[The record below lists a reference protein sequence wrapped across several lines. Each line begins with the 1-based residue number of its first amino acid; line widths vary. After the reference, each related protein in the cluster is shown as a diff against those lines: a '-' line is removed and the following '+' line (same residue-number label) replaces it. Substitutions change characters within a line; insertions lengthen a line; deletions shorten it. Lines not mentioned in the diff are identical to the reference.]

1 MKIGKLNQSLLVAI
15 LALVLVVSSLTAY
28 AVVLFSF
35 RVNGNTKGNT
45 DTIGSS
51 VISAEMTQ
59 TTLDF
64 TTPGEK
70 IDLPLT
76 VKSKAKTNVTYNFGL
91 SVAATDGS
99 SVTSD
104 ELTRLSSA
112 ILVYLD
118 GDFCGTL
125 ASLTANGEAKLGT
138 NYLVGSGTEH
148 TRTHTWQF
156 ELHIATE
163 AALLGKNIDVKIATY
178 VSSVD
183 YTKYMFVSNA
193 DDFVKAAD
201 DTNSGLV
208 DKTQTIVLADDVT
221 LSQAVEFAN
230 PVNIE
235 LNGNT
240 LTLGANITLSG
251 EGMYTLS
258 SCNKLAN
265 SPSIGSGKILLDGE
279 KAALD
284 IADFTSLDGTNIG
297 AQYSA
302 NTQAVKY
309 SAELVYNLLQTR
321 MPTNLADGVQ
331 SGAAIDPFGALG
343 FYKNAANVAVVDYCT
358 YADGVITA
366 SQVTATSQTSVTVTV
381 GGQSFTCGLRVVGGD
396 NAKTLQSLLANEL
409 KHIPNSTIID
419 AVTYDVF
426 LPKYIEGKNVRI
438 EWASS
443 DPDSIS
449 ADGKLADVLKENTTV
464 TLYATIYVND
474 GVYATTTFTF
484 KVTSQT
490 RETKFK
496 YLVAQLSPI
505 KLTKVYKGETDA
517 YYYLP
522 VVDSTNANDYRTQF
536 TMYNNDKSSVTWA
549 AFRDIGLTNLTYT
562 VKSGYNFI
570 TFDSTAQAVYL
581 NSATFYTFAQM
592 TVTGDFGDGET
603 YTENVNVIIE
613 LGSNSEL
620 YELVFSYVEKTINDV
635 DILQN
640 MLDTRVMYGAKY
652 ECGDFYLPAE
662 YQGIAITCAPATAS
676 GSGISAIDEA
686 YVDGEKM
693 WRVTVDPTKFASSE
707 SSQGIKVSVKKEGD
721 TSGGQN
727 RVLYVVAPAVI
738 KPDSDGFANYS
749 VFNSVKYQTVQKY
762 DYTTDSKLQ
771 ERIDLL
777 PTVTVSKADNALDVS
792 KRTGFVTNNDG
803 TVTNT
808 TADYILAVDVD
819 RVSELKLY
827 VGNDSGASNS
837 HNKAYQFA
845 QLLAWATGS
854 AKADL
859 PVTVTGYT
867 GTAAVQSDGKSYMN
881 TTETAVLKAFLISD
895 VGFTKAECDT
905 WWAKATTTPEN
916 GRVIDDYTEITKL
929 AAEMS
934 LANVNNASGYG
945 DGHMTY
951 FKYTELLQWALN
963 EKDFASTPNLG
974 RITNYATDMT
984 GGTNYNST
992 SLDWDSDPSNWKGSN
1007 YYLYIGSR
1015 SKYNKSPYTE
1025 DQTEYISDYEA
1036 QCIMAFWFG
1045 TDEAS
1050 SNKASA
1056 RAYAKA
1062 FLNACIIPTYLHED
1076 GAGILVNAIY
1086 DKLRE
1091 KETIGFRVAMADGVP
1106 QVSIL
1111 DYSVEGVNNYL
1122 GLTSFV
1128 VSGSVSSNKV
1138 VLPAFITTSSVNGC
1152 FNRVTKL
1159 DADRTETKLT
1169 KFVMKACTS
1178 GYTTLDLTTL
1188 SRLTDVAH
1196 MDFSY
1201 NRGISSIGDVL
1212 NLDIKKISYLD
1223 VYEVNVVGKY
1233 LKYVLENVKV
1243 NQPSASIYYSNN
1255 NVHTEYFTTTT
1266 STSDELRF
1274 LNELTKVDSPYLL
1287 LANKLNAG
1295 KGDKTVQWYVNKGN
1309 PAYLVDDAG
1318 VDNFTE
1324 VDTAEAMSRLMSNYY
1339 ACTADVE
1346 VEYNKTTYSLKK
1358 NNVYKISYE
1367 TQGTSSTGSFMFSPV
1382 GTFDETATSVPTI
1395 DAVDWSTATES
1406 KDAYQTDVLSTSGTA
1421 PTPTTSIS
1429 VSNISSM
1436 QGYENLTP
1444 ETIDNP
1450 YIDYYASISDAQ
1462 RNRNNKGWMPAVELY
1477 KITISANF
1485 VTSYRRYY
1493 NAGNKIVKTYNLN
1506 GKIQQVEYT
1515 QYYQNWG
1522 YVDYTVT
1529 ETRDYIFY
1537 YRLESAND
1545 STVTAIWNGRL
1556 TYSNGTIYES
1566 SNYVFTYNRTVTG
1579 FPIYTYRD
1587 TDGNAPYTVSNAV
1600 ATCGTKTITGKNA
1613 QTQMESYLDDEL
1625 SLNDSTFTKNNSN
1638 TITENRVFT
1647 ELFTYTNS
1655 IATNSDV
1662 ANAIDKATAAMNG
1675 YVLYKYTGSTVTD
1688 SYYEEGKL
1696 MPTIR
1701 YTAKQ
1706 GYRLSFA
1713 ASSGTSNGG
1722 YSLTTINLVEN
1733 AAAINMQAILAEANL
1748 HINDAEFGNYYGN
1761 YYCYNGD
1768 TRTIDGVT
1776 YTNGYVYRLLL
1787 NSDRTSFYYEYGK
1800 SLGTKQT
1807 FTIISSA
1814 NDYMDALVDA
1824 LNGSTGCLQKGAI
1837 VYYAGDKSTFYA
1849 QGLFELTY
1857 NPETMVYYFKSF
1869 GGLGNKKLEEVTK
1882 TVDGEQKTITQ
1893 FMLSSISGQ
1902 SLSVDGISKF
1912 VNIRYIGSDTKDY
1925 YSGTGGSEQV
1935 EIVAR
1940 IVDGNT
1946 VYERYFLVTV
1956 SA

>member
-35 RVNGNTKGNT
+35 RVNGNTNGNT
-45 DTIGSS
+45 DTIGGS

-76 VKSKAKTNVTYNFGL
+76 VKSTAKTNVTYNFGL
-91 SVAATDGS
+91 SVAAIDGS

-265 SPSIGSGKILLDGE
+265 SPSIGSGNILLDGE

-302 NTQAVKY
+302 NTQVYDY
-309 SAELVYNLLQTR
+309 SADLVGNLLR
-321 MPTNLADGVQ
+321 DRVSANLANGVQ
-331 SGAAIDPFGALG
+331 SGETIGMFGALD
-343 FYKNAANVAVVDYCT
+343 FYANIANVTLDGDCT
-358 YADGVITA
+358 YNNGKITA
-366 SQVTATSQTSVTVTV
+366 SNITATSQTSVAVAV
-381 GGQSFTCGLRVVGGD
+381 GAYNFTCGLRVMGGD
-396 NAKTLQSLLANEL
+396 NAATLSGILADEL
-409 KHIPNSTIID
+409 KHIPNTIVGD

-490 RETKFK
+490 RETKFN

-536 TMYNNDKSSVTWA
+536 TMYNNDNSSVTWA

-640 MLDTRVMYGAKY
+640 MLDTRVKYGAKY

-662 YQGIAITCAPATAS
+662 YQGIAITCAPATAN
-676 GSGISAIDEA
+676 GSGISAITKET
-686 YVDGEKM
+686 VNGEEM

-707 SSQGIKVSVKKEGD
+707 SSQGIKITVKKDGD
-721 TSGGQN
+721 TSDGQN

-762 DYTTDSKLQ
+762 SYTVDDKLE
-771 ERIDLL
+771 ERLALL
-777 PTVTVSKADNALDVS
+777 PDVTVSAADKELAVS
-792 KRTGFVTNNDG
+792 KRTGFVTNSDG
-803 TVTNT
+803 AVTNT
-808 TADYILAVDVD
+808 TADYILAVDADNVK
-819 RVSELKLY
+819 ELKFA

-845 QLLAWATGS
+845 QLLAWATGDVKD
-854 AKADL
+854 ATL
-859 PVTVTGYT
+859 PVAVTGYS
-867 GTAAVQSDGKSYMN
+867 GTATSEVKSDGKSYMN

-895 VGFTKAECDT
+895 VGFTKAEYDT
-905 WWAKATTTPEN
+905 WWAKATTTPN

-929 AAEMS
+929 AAEIS
-934 LANVNNASGYG
+934 LANVTGTNNDS
-945 DGHMTY
+945 HMTY

-974 RITNYATDMT
+974 RITKYAVDMT
-984 GGTNYNST
+984 GGTDYSST
-992 SLDWDSDPSNWKGSN
+992 SLDWESNPLNWQGTTSYWYTGSN
-1007 YYLYIGSR
+1007 
-1015 SKYNKSPYTE
+1015 SKYNRSPYIE

-1045 TDEAS
+1045 TDQVS
-1050 SNKASA
+1050 SNKTSA
-1056 RAYAKA
+1056 KAYAKA
-1062 FLNACIIPTYLHED
+1062 FLNACIVPTYLHED

-1091 KETIGFRVAMADGVP
+1091 NETGGFAVGITDGVP

-1178 GYTTLDLTTL
+1178 GYTTLELTTL
-1188 SRLTDVAH
+1188 SRLTDVSH

-1201 NRGISSIGDVL
+1201 NSGISSIGDVL

-1223 VYEVNVVGKY
+1223 VYGVNVSGKY
-1233 LKYVLENVKV
+1233 LEYVLENIKV
-1243 NQPSASIYYSNN
+1243 NNTSATIYYNN
-1255 NVHTEYFTTTT
+1255 NTVHTAYTATTT

-1274 LNELTKVDSPYLL
+1274 LKELTNVDSPYLL
-1287 LANKLNAG
+1287 LANKVNVG
-1295 KGDKTVQWYVNKGN
+1295 NGDKTVQWYVNEGN
-1309 PAYLVDDAG
+1309 PAYLVDHAC
-1318 VDNFTE
+1318 VDNFDT
-1324 VDTAEAMSRLMSNYY
+1324 VATAEAMGMLMSNYY
-1339 ACTADVE
+1339 ACTNDVT
-1346 VEYNKTTYSLKK
+1346 VKYKDVTYNLQK
-1358 NNVYKISYE
+1358 NNVYKISYIDGTNPQFVFTKIGTTLDGVVTE
-1367 TQGTSSTGSFMFSPV
+1367 TPDVNNIDWTVATVEKKQTSEQISATNDADPIYTSLTLGNLKTESDDNNYSTIVPLTYGWWGYRSTQLYFGNSSMPVYAVYSIKKTVKVEYVYRFYPNGVRCITKHYLKDNSVVDVEYTESDYLEFSVTEYRTYTLYFAHTSNSNVSTNTNLSQILNSSIGTSSNTQSDFESFRV
-1382 GTFDETATSVPTI
+1382 G
-1395 DAVDWSTATES
+1395 
-1406 KDAYQTDVLSTSGTA
+1406 STSGTKYVYRENGHA
-1421 PTPTTSIS
+1421 IYS
-1429 VSNISSM
+1429 VSDNGCTASFSTDTTFSGSSVSAVKASM
-1436 QGYENLTP
+1436 EN
-1444 ETIDNP
+1444 
-1450 YIDYYASISDAQ
+1450 
-1462 RNRNNKGWMPAVELY
+1462 
-1477 KITISANF
+1477 
-1485 VTSYRRYY
+1485 
-1493 NAGNKIVKTYNLN
+1493 
-1506 GKIQQVEYT
+1506 
-1515 QYYQNWG
+1515 
-1522 YVDYTVT
+1522 
-1529 ETRDYIFY
+1529 
-1537 YRLESAND
+1537 
-1545 STVTAIWNGRL
+1545 
-1556 TYSNGTIYES
+1556 
-1566 SNYVFTYNRTVTG
+1566 
-1579 FPIYTYRD
+1579 
-1587 TDGNAPYTVSNAV
+1587 
-1600 ATCGTKTITGKNA
+1600 
-1613 QTQMESYLDDEL
+1613 EL
-1625 SLNDSTFTKNNSN
+1625 SKLTSTDSAYIANIKSDKSY
-1638 TITENRVFT
+1638 TENTFI
-1647 ELFTYTNS
+1647 TYTNPIVS
-1655 IATNSDV
+1655 TSDLTN
-1662 ANAIDKATAAMNG
+1662 AMDKATAAMDRNN
-1675 YVLYKYTGSTVTD
+1675 YVLYKYTGTTVTD
-1688 SYYEEGKL
+1688 SPYVVEGESRL
-1696 MPTIR
+1696 MSCTQN
-1701 YTAKQ
+1701 Q
-1706 GYRLSFA
+1706 GYRLRFTA
-1713 ASSGTSNGG
+1713 GSGSTAG
-1722 YSLTTINLVEN
+1722 YSFTTISLVEN
-1733 AAAINMQAILAEANL
+1733 AAAVNMQAILTEANL
-1748 HINDAEFGNYYGN
+1748 HINDGLFGNYYGN

-1787 NSDRTSFYYEYGK
+1787 KDDRSSFYFEHDDEDK
-1800 SLGTKQT
+1800 LPKVKQT

-1824 LNGSTGCLQKGAI
+1824 LNGSSGCLQNGAI
-1837 VYYAGDKSTFYA
+1837 VYYSGEKSTFYA

-1869 GGLGNKKLEEVTK
+1869 GGLGNQTSPKDTG
-1882 TVDGEQKTITQ
+1882 T
-1893 FMLSSISGQ
+1893 FMLSSITGQ
-1902 SLSVDGISKF
+1902 NLSINGISKF
-1912 VNIRYIGSDTKDY
+1912 TNIRYIGSDTTDY

-1940 IVDGNT
+1940 IVDGDT

>member
-35 RVNGNTKGNT
+35 RVNGNTNGNT
-45 DTIGSS
+45 DTIGGS

-76 VKSKAKTNVTYNFGL
+76 VKSTAKTNVTYNFGL
-91 SVAATDGS
+91 SVAAIDGS

-118 GDFCGTL
+118 GNFCGTL

-265 SPSIGSGKILLDGE
+265 SPSIGSGNILLDGE

-302 NTQAVKY
+302 NTQVYDY
-309 SAELVYNLLQTR
+309 SADLVGNLLR
-321 MPTNLADGVQ
+321 DRVSANLANGVQ
-331 SGAAIDPFGALG
+331 SGETIGMFGALD
-343 FYKNAANVAVVDYCT
+343 FYANIANVTLDGDCT
-358 YADGVITA
+358 YNNGKITA
-366 SQVTATSQTSVTVTV
+366 SNITATSQTSVAVAV
-381 GGQSFTCGLRVVGGD
+381 GAYNFTCGLRVVGGD
-396 NAKTLQSLLANEL
+396 NAATLSGILADEL
-409 KHIPNSTIID
+409 KHIPNTIVGD

-536 TMYNNDKSSVTWA
+536 TMYNNDNSSVTWA
-549 AFRDIGLTNLTYT
+549 AFRDIGLTNLTYA

-640 MLDTRVMYGAKY
+640 MLDTRVKYGAKY

-662 YQGIAITCAPATAS
+662 YQGIAITCAPATAND
-676 GSGISAIDEA
+676 SGISAITKET
-686 YVDGEKM
+686 VNGEEM
-693 WRVTVDPTKFASSE
+693 WRVTVDPTRFASSE
-707 SSQGIKVSVKKEGD
+707 SSQGIKVTVKKDGD
-721 TSGGQN
+721 TSDGQN

-762 DYTTDSKLQ
+762 SYTVDDKLE
-771 ERIDLL
+771 ERLALL
-777 PTVTVSKADNALDVS
+777 PDVTVSAADKELAVS
-792 KRTGFVTNNDG
+792 KRTGFVTNSDG
-803 TVTNT
+803 AVTNT
-808 TADYILAVDVD
+808 TADYILAVDADNVK
-819 RVSELKLY
+819 ELKFA

-845 QLLAWATGS
+845 QLLAWATGDVKD
-854 AKADL
+854 ATL
-859 PVTVTGYT
+859 PVAVTGYS
-867 GTAAVQSDGKSYMN
+867 GTATSEVKSDGKSYMN

-895 VGFTKAECDT
+895 VGFNEAEYDSL
-905 WWAKATTTPEN
+905 WKKATTSPS
-916 GRVIDDYTEITKL
+916 GRVIDDYTEITSL
-929 AAEMS
+929 AASMS
-934 LANVNNASGYG
+934 LSNGMN
-945 DGHMTY
+945 Y

-963 EKDFASTPNLG
+963 EKDFDGIAAGGNNQDSPPNLG
-974 RITNYATDMT
+974 TIGLNNIDMS
-984 GGTNYNST
+984 GGKGVTST
-992 SLDWDSDPSNWKGSN
+992 TLDWTSNPSNWTVSAINSSAWDK
-1007 YYLYIGSR
+1007 YKQ
-1015 SKYNKSPYTE
+1015 SKYYTQSTVYVE
-1025 DQTEYISDYEA
+1025 DHTEYISDAEA

-1045 TDEAS
+1045 IDSTQTNA
-1050 SNKASA
+1050 K
-1056 RAYAKA
+1056 AYAAA
-1062 FLNACIIPTYLHED
+1062 FLKACIIPTYLHED

-1091 KETIGFRVAMADGVP
+1091 NETGGFAVGITDGVP

-1178 GYTTLDLTTL
+1178 GYTTLELTTL
-1188 SRLTDVAH
+1188 SRLTDVSH

-1201 NRGISSIGDVL
+1201 NNGISSIGDVL

-1223 VYEVNVVGKY
+1223 VYGVDVHGKY
-1233 LKYVLENVKV
+1233 LTYVLENIKV
-1243 NQPSASIYYSNN
+1243 NNTGATIYYSNN
-1255 NVHTEYFTTTT
+1255 ENAHTAYVATST

-1295 KGDKTVQWYVNKGN
+1295 KGDKTVQWYVNEGN
-1309 PAYLVDDAG
+1309 PAYLIDDAG
-1318 VDNFTE
+1318 IDKF
-1324 VDTAEAMSRLMSNYY
+1324 DTVATTEAMGMLMSNYY
-1339 ACTADVE
+1339 ACTNDVT
-1346 VEYNKTTYSLKK
+1346 VKYKDVTYNLQK
-1358 NNVYKISYE
+1358 NNVYKISYIDGTNPQFVFTKIGTTLDGVVTE
-1367 TQGTSSTGSFMFSPV
+1367 TPDVNNIDWTVATVEKKQTSEQISATNDADPIYTSLTFGNLKTESDDNNYSTIVSLTYGWWGYRPTQLYFGNSSMPVYAVYSIKKTVKVEYVYRFYPNGVRCITKHYLKDNSVVDVEYTESDYLEFSVTEYRTYTLYFAHTSNSNVSTNTNLSQILNSSIGTSSNTQSDFESFRV
-1382 GTFDETATSVPTI
+1382 G
-1395 DAVDWSTATES
+1395 
-1406 KDAYQTDVLSTSGTA
+1406 STSGTKYVYRENGHA
-1421 PTPTTSIS
+1421 IYS
-1429 VSNISSM
+1429 VSDNGCTASFSTDTTFSGSSVSAVKASM
-1436 QGYENLTP
+1436 EN
-1444 ETIDNP
+1444 
-1450 YIDYYASISDAQ
+1450 
-1462 RNRNNKGWMPAVELY
+1462 
-1477 KITISANF
+1477 
-1485 VTSYRRYY
+1485 
-1493 NAGNKIVKTYNLN
+1493 
-1506 GKIQQVEYT
+1506 
-1515 QYYQNWG
+1515 
-1522 YVDYTVT
+1522 
-1529 ETRDYIFY
+1529 
-1537 YRLESAND
+1537 
-1545 STVTAIWNGRL
+1545 
-1556 TYSNGTIYES
+1556 
-1566 SNYVFTYNRTVTG
+1566 
-1579 FPIYTYRD
+1579 
-1587 TDGNAPYTVSNAV
+1587 
-1600 ATCGTKTITGKNA
+1600 
-1613 QTQMESYLDDEL
+1613 EL
-1625 SLNDSTFTKNNSN
+1625 SKLTSTDSAYIANIKSDKSY
-1638 TITENRVFT
+1638 TENTFI
-1647 ELFTYTNS
+1647 TYTNPIVS
-1655 IATNSDV
+1655 TSDLT
-1662 ANAIDKATAAMNG
+1662 NAIDKATAAMDVNNR
-1675 YVLYKYTGSTVTD
+1675 VLYKYTGATVTD
-1688 SYYEEGKL
+1688 NYYENGNHVSKE
-1696 MPTIR
+1696 
-1701 YTAKQ
+1701 YTRNQ
-1706 GYRLSFA
+1706 GYRLTFA
-1713 ASSGTSNGG
+1713 ASGGTMLGG
-1722 YSLTTINLVEN
+1722 YSLTKYTLQETADAV
-1733 AAAINMQAILAEANL
+1733 NMQAILTEANL
-1748 HINDAEFGNYYGN
+1748 HVNDGLFGNYYGN
-1761 YYCYNGD
+1761 YYCYNGT
-1768 TRTIDGVT
+1768 TRTIGNVT
-1776 YTNGYVYRLLL
+1776 YTKGYVYRLLL
-1787 NSDRTSFYYEYGK
+1787 KADRSGFYFEHDNLPDARK
-1800 SLGTKQT
+1800 T
-1807 FTIISSA
+1807 FTTYGSS
-1814 NDYMDALVDA
+1814 NALVSELVNA
-1824 LNGSTGCLQKGAI
+1824 LNKSSGCLSEGAI
-1837 VYYAGDKSTFYA
+1837 VYYRADKGDKDAYYA
-1849 QGLFELTY
+1849 KGLYELTY
-1857 NPETMVYYFKSF
+1857 NSNTNIYYFKSM
-1869 GGLGNKKLEEVTK
+1869 GGLGNQTSPKDTG
-1882 TVDGEQKTITQ
+1882 T
-1893 FMLSSISGQ
+1893 FMLSSITGQ
-1902 SLSVDGISKF
+1902 NLSINGISKF
-1912 VNIRYIGSDTKDY
+1912 TNIRYIGSDTTYY

-1940 IVDGNT
+1940 IVDGDT

>member
-35 RVNGNTKGNT
+35 RVNGNTNGNT

-76 VKSKAKTNVTYNFGL
+76 VKSTAKTNVTYNFGL

-118 GDFCGTL
+118 GNFCGTL

-265 SPSIGSGKILLDGE
+265 SPSIGSGNILLDGE

-302 NTQAVKY
+302 NTQAAKY

-331 SGAAIDPFGALG
+331 SGDTIDPFGALG
-343 FYKNAANVAVVDYCT
+343 FYKNAANVAVVGDCT

-396 NAKTLQSLLANEL
+396 NAATLSGILADEL
-409 KHIPNSTIID
+409 KHIPNTIVGD

-536 TMYNNDKSSVTWA
+536 TMYNNDNSSVTWA

-640 MLDTRVMYGAKY
+640 MLDTRVKYGAKY

-662 YQGIAITCAPATAS
+662 YQGIAITCAPATAN
-676 GSGISAIDEA
+676 GSGISAITKET
-686 YVDGEKM
+686 VNGEEM

-707 SSQGIKVSVKKEGD
+707 SSQGIKVTVKKDGD
-721 TSGGQN
+721 TSDGQN

-762 DYTTDSKLQ
+762 SYAVDDKLE
-771 ERIDLL
+771 ERLALL
-777 PTVTVSKADNALDVS
+777 PDVTVSAADKELAVS
-792 KRTGFVTNNDG
+792 KRTGFVTNSDG
-803 TVTNT
+803 AVTNT
-808 TADYILAVDVD
+808 TADYILAVDADNVK
-819 RVSELKLY
+819 ELKFA

-854 AKADL
+854 NKADL
-859 PVTVTGYT
+859 PVTVTGYS
-867 GTAAVQSDGKSYMN
+867 GTATSEVKSDGKSYMN

-895 VGFTKAECDT
+895 VGFAEEQYKT
-905 WWAKATTTPEN
+905 LWAKATTTPN
-916 GRVIDDYTEITKL
+916 GRVIDDYTEITSL
-929 AAEMS
+929 AASMS
-934 LANVNNASGYG
+934 SSSG
-945 DGHMTY
+945 MTY

-963 EKDFASTPNLG
+963 EKDFPGAGGQSKDSPPNLG
-974 RITNYATDMT
+974 TLGVNNIDMS
-984 GGTNYNST
+984 GGKGIYST
-992 SLDWDSDPSNWKGSN
+992 TLDWSSNPSNWTVSSVS
-1007 YYLYIGSR
+1007 YTS
-1015 SKYNKSPYTE
+1015 SKYYTNYDVYVE
-1025 DQTEYISDYEA
+1025 DHTEYISDPEA

-1045 TDEAS
+1045 IDSTQT
-1050 SNKASA
+1050 KAK
-1056 RAYAKA
+1056 AYAQA

-1091 KETIGFRVAMADGVP
+1091 NETGGFAVGITDGVP

-1178 GYTTLDLTTL
+1178 GYTTLELTTL
-1188 SRLTDVAH
+1188 SRLTDVSH

-1201 NRGISSIGDVL
+1201 NNGISSIGDVL

-1223 VYEVNVVGKY
+1223 VYGVNVSGKY
-1233 LKYVLENVKV
+1233 LEYVLENIKV
-1243 NQPSASIYYSNN
+1243 NNTSATIYYNN
-1255 NVHTEYFTTTT
+1255 NTVHTAYTATTT

-1295 KGDKTVQWYVNKGN
+1295 NGDKTIQWYVNKGN

-1339 ACTADVE
+1339 ACTADVT
-1346 VEYNKTTYSLKK
+1346 VTYNGTTYDLHQ
-1358 NNVYKISYE
+1358 NNVYQISYE
-1367 TQGTSSTGSFMFSPV
+1367 TQGTSSTGSFVFTSV
-1382 GTFDETATSVPTI
+1382 GTFDSTVTNLPSVDEFDWENASNNANYSELVTANVGTEPYYTDRTI
-1395 DAVDWSTATES
+1395 SNLSEIGTVKSLYTAN
-1406 KDAYQTDVLSTSGTA
+1406 A
-1421 PTPTTSIS
+1421 
-1429 VSNISSM
+1429 N
-1436 QGYENLTP
+1436 
-1444 ETIDNP
+1444 NP
-1450 YIDYYASISDAQ
+1450 YIDFRATGSPNGWLGYVNALYEVTHTEEFVSTYRYYPGKGGTVTYNVNGMIVSGEYLDGDYFNYTITETREYKLYFVLLGRTNTQATTGNLTQILKGSASNLGKNTCTVDFTNYTQFYYNSDTTKMYTYRENGHAVYEVTGYRANFVGNSFTGTILSDAQ
-1462 RNRNNKGWMPAVELY
+1462 SE
-1477 KITISANF
+1477 I
-1485 VTSYRRYY
+1485 
-1493 NAGNKIVKTYNLN
+1493 
-1506 GKIQQVEYT
+1506 
-1515 QYYQNWG
+1515 
-1522 YVDYTVT
+1522 
-1529 ETRDYIFY
+1529 
-1537 YRLESAND
+1537 
-1545 STVTAIWNGRL
+1545 
-1556 TYSNGTIYES
+1556 
-1566 SNYVFTYNRTVTG
+1566 
-1579 FPIYTYRD
+1579 
-1587 TDGNAPYTVSNAV
+1587 
-1600 ATCGTKTITGKNA
+1600 
-1613 QTQMESYLDDEL
+1613 ESYLGNLSTTDDEY
-1625 SLNDSTFTKNNSN
+1625 KNNVVSGEK
-1638 TITENRVFT
+1638 TRVIT

-1655 IATNSDV
+1655 IASDSDIT
-1662 ANAIDKATAAMNG
+1662 NAIDKATAVMDVNNR
-1675 YVLYKYTGSTVTD
+1675 VLYKYTGATVTD
-1688 SYYEEGKL
+1688 NYYENGNPVSKE
-1696 MPTIR
+1696 
-1701 YTAKQ
+1701 YTRNQ
-1706 GYRLSFA
+1706 GYRLIFA
-1713 ASSGTSNGG
+1713 ASGGTMLGG
-1722 YSLTTINLVEN
+1722 YSLSEYTLQETADAV
-1733 AAAINMQAILAEANL
+1733 NMQAILTEANL
-1748 HINDAEFGNYYGN
+1748 HVNDGLFGNYYGN
-1761 YYCYNGD
+1761 YYCYNGT
-1768 TRTIDGVT
+1768 TRTIGNVT

-1787 NSDRTSFYYEYGK
+1787 NSDRTSFYFEHDNLPDVK
-1800 SLGTKQT
+1800 KT
-1807 FTIISSA
+1807 FTSYGTS
-1814 NDYMDALVDA
+1814 NALVSELVKA
-1824 LNGSTGCLQKGAI
+1824 LNKSSGCLSKGAI
-1837 VYYAGDKSTFYA
+1837 VYYTADNGDKDAFYA
-1849 QGLFELTY
+1849 KGLYELTY
-1857 NPETMVYYFKSF
+1857 NSNTNIYYFKSM
-1869 GGLGNKKLEEVTK
+1869 GGLGNQSMDITK
-1882 TVDGEQKTITQ
+1882 SGTTETAAT
-1893 FMLSSISGQ
+1893 FLLSSIVGQ
-1902 SLSVDGISKF
+1902 NLSASGISKF
-1912 VNIRYIGSDTKDY
+1912 TNIRYIGTTSSSF

-1940 IVDGNT
+1940 IVDGDT

>member
-35 RVNGNTKGNT
+35 RVNGNTNGNT

-64 TTPGEK
+64 TTPGAK

-201 DTNSGLV
+201 DTNSGLA
-208 DKTQTIVLADDVT
+208 DKKQTIVLADDVT

-265 SPSIGSGKILLDGE
+265 SPSIGSGNIVLDGE

-331 SGAAIDPFGALG
+331 SGGKIDPFGALG
-343 FYKNAANVAVVDYCT
+343 FYKNAANVAVAGDCT

-381 GGQSFTCGLRVVGGD
+381 GAQSFTCGLRVVGGD
-396 NAKTLQSLLANEL
+396 NATTLQSLLANEL
-409 KHIPNSTIID
+409 KHIPNSTTID

-426 LPKYIEGKNVRI
+426 LPKFIEGKNVRI

-522 VVDSTNANDYRTQF
+522 VVDSTNANDYRAQF
-536 TMYNNDKSSVTWA
+536 TMYNNDNSSVTWA

-640 MLDTRVMYGAKY
+640 MLDTRVKYGAKY

-676 GSGISAIDEA
+676 GSGISAITKET
-686 YVDGEKM
+686 VNGEEM

-707 SSQGIKVSVKKEGD
+707 SSQGIKVTVKKDGD
-721 TSGGQN
+721 TSDGQN

-762 DYTTDSKLQ
+762 SYTVDDKLE
-771 ERIDLL
+771 ERLALL
-777 PTVTVSKADNALDVS
+777 PTVTVSAADGALDVS

-803 TVTNT
+803 MVTNT
-808 TADYILAVDVD
+808 TADYILAVDADNVK
-819 RVSELKLY
+819 ELKFA

-845 QLLAWATGS
+845 QLLAWATGDVKD
-854 AKADL
+854 APL
-859 PVTVTGYT
+859 PVAVTGYSVGDT
-867 GTAAVQSDGKSYMN
+867 TAVTSDGKKYMN

-895 VGFTKAECDT
+895 VGFTEEEYKT
-905 WWAKATTTPEN
+905 WWKKATTTPN
-916 GRVIDDYTEITKL
+916 GRVIDDYTEITEL
-929 AAEMS
+929 AASMS
-934 LANVNNASGYG
+934 LSNGMN
-945 DGHMTY
+945 Y

-963 EKDFASTPNLG
+963 EKDFPGAGGQSKDSPPNLG
-974 RITNYATDMT
+974 TLGVNNIDMS
-984 GGTNYNST
+984 GGKGIYST
-992 SLDWDSDPSNWKGSN
+992 TLDWSSNPSNWTVSSVS
-1007 YYLYIGSR
+1007 YTS
-1015 SKYNKSPYTE
+1015 SKYYTNYDVYVE
-1025 DQTEYISDYEA
+1025 DHTEYISDPEA

-1045 TDEAS
+1045 ISTQTNA
-1050 SNKASA
+1050 K
-1056 RAYAKA
+1056 AYAQA

-1091 KETIGFRVAMADGVP
+1091 KETDGFTVAMTDNVP

-1178 GYTTLDLTTL
+1178 GYTRLELTTL
-1188 SRLTDVAH
+1188 SRLTDVSH

-1201 NRGISSIGDVL
+1201 NIGVSSIGDVL

-1223 VYEVNVVGKY
+1223 VYGVNVRGKY
-1233 LKYVLENVKV
+1233 LEYVLENIKV
-1243 NQPSASIYYSNN
+1243 NNTSATIYYNN
-1255 NVHTEYFTTTT
+1255 NTVHTAYTATTT

-1295 KGDKTVQWYVNKGN
+1295 NGDKTVQWYVNKGN
-1309 PAYLVDDAG
+1309 PAYLIDDAG

-1339 ACTADVE
+1339 ACTADVT
-1346 VEYNKTTYSLKK
+1346 VTYNGTTYDLRK
-1358 NNVYKISYE
+1358 NNVYQISYE
-1367 TQGTSSTGSFMFSPV
+1367 VQGTSSTGSFVFTSV
-1382 GTFDETATSVPTI
+1382 GTFDSTVTNLPSVDEFDWENASNNANYSELVTANVGTEPYYTDRTI
-1395 DAVDWSTATES
+1395 SNLSEIGTVKSLYTAN
-1406 KDAYQTDVLSTSGTA
+1406 A
-1421 PTPTTSIS
+1421 
-1429 VSNISSM
+1429 N
-1436 QGYENLTP
+1436 
-1444 ETIDNP
+1444 NP
-1450 YIDYYASISDAQ
+1450 YIDFRATGSPNGWLGYVNALYEVTHTEEFVSTYRYYPGKGGTVTYNVNGMIVSSEYLDGDYFNYTITETREYKLYFVLLGRTNTQATTGNLTQILKGSASNLGKNTCTVDFTNYTQFYYNSDTTKMYTYRENGHAVYEVTGYRANFAGNSFTGTILSDAQ
-1462 RNRNNKGWMPAVELY
+1462 SE
-1477 KITISANF
+1477 I
-1485 VTSYRRYY
+1485 
-1493 NAGNKIVKTYNLN
+1493 
-1506 GKIQQVEYT
+1506 
-1515 QYYQNWG
+1515 
-1522 YVDYTVT
+1522 
-1529 ETRDYIFY
+1529 
-1537 YRLESAND
+1537 
-1545 STVTAIWNGRL
+1545 
-1556 TYSNGTIYES
+1556 
-1566 SNYVFTYNRTVTG
+1566 
-1579 FPIYTYRD
+1579 
-1587 TDGNAPYTVSNAV
+1587 
-1600 ATCGTKTITGKNA
+1600 
-1613 QTQMESYLDDEL
+1613 ESYLGNLSTTDDEY
-1625 SLNDSTFTKNNSN
+1625 KNNVVSGEK
-1638 TITENRVFT
+1638 TRVIT

-1655 IATNSDV
+1655 LASDSDIT
-1662 ANAIDKATAAMNG
+1662 NAIDKATAAMDVSNR
-1675 YVLYKYTGSTVTD
+1675 VLYKYTGATVTD
-1688 SYYEEGKL
+1688 NYYENGNPVSKQ
-1696 MPTIR
+1696 
-1701 YTAKQ
+1701 YTANQ
-1706 GYRLSFA
+1706 GYRLTFA
-1713 ASSGTSNGG
+1713 ASGGTLPGG
-1722 YSLTTINLVEN
+1722 YSLSTINLVEN

-1748 HINDAEFGNYYGN
+1748 HINDGLFGNYYGN
-1761 YYCYNGD
+1761 YYCYNGT
-1768 TRTIDGVT
+1768 TRTVGNVT
-1776 YTNGYVYRLLL
+1776 YTKGYVYRLLL
-1787 NSDRTSFYYEYGK
+1787 KADRSGFYFEHDNLPDERK
-1800 SLGTKQT
+1800 T
-1807 FTIISSA
+1807 FTSYGTSSA
-1814 NDYMDALVDA
+1814 LVSELVKA
-1824 LNGSTGCLQKGAI
+1824 LNKSSGCLSKGAI
-1837 VYYAGDKSTFYA
+1837 VYYRADNGDKDAFYA
-1849 QGLFELTY
+1849 KGLYELTY
-1857 NPETMVYYFKSF
+1857 NSNTNIYYFKSM
-1869 GGLGNKKLEEVTK
+1869 GGLGNQSMDITK
-1882 TVDGEQKTITQ
+1882 DSSGNEAAATFLLNSIVGQN
-1893 FMLSSISGQ
+1893 LSAS
-1902 SLSVDGISKF
+1902 GISKF
-1912 VNIRYIGSDTKDY
+1912 TNIRYIGTTSRSF

-1940 IVDGNT
+1940 IVDGDT

>member
-35 RVNGNTKGNT
+35 RVNGNTNGNT
-45 DTIGSS
+45 DTIGGS

-76 VKSKAKTNVTYNFGL
+76 VKSTAKTNVTYNFGL

-183 YTKYMFVSNA
+183 YTKYIFVSNA

-265 SPSIGSGKILLDGE
+265 SPSIGSGNILLDGE

-302 NTQAVKY
+302 NTQVYDY
-309 SAELVYNLLQTR
+309 SADLVGNLLR
-321 MPTNLADGVQ
+321 DRVSANLASGVQ
-331 SGAAIDPFGALG
+331 SGDTIDPFGALG
-343 FYKNAANVAVVDYCT
+343 FYKNAANVAVVGDCT

-396 NAKTLQSLLANEL
+396 NAATLSGILADEL
-409 KHIPNSTIID
+409 KHIPNTIVGD

-522 VVDSTNANDYRTQF
+522 VVDSANANDYRTQF
-536 TMYNNDKSSVTWA
+536 TMYNNDNSSVTWA

-640 MLDTRVMYGAKY
+640 MLDTRVKYGAKY

-676 GSGISAIDEA
+676 GSGISAITKET
-686 YVDGEKM
+686 VNGEEM

-707 SSQGIKVSVKKEGD
+707 SSQGIKVTVKKDGD
-721 TSGGQN
+721 TSDGQN

-762 DYTTDSKLQ
+762 SYSVDDKLE
-771 ERIDLL
+771 ERLALL
-777 PTVTVSKADNALDVS
+777 PDVTVSAADKELAVS
-792 KRTGFVTNNDG
+792 KRTGFVTNSDG
-803 TVTNT
+803 AVTNT
-808 TADYILAVDVD
+808 TADYILAVDADNVK
-819 RVSELKLY
+819 ELKFA

-854 AKADL
+854 GKADL
-859 PVTVTGYT
+859 PVTVTGYS
-867 GTAAVQSDGKSYMN
+867 GTATSEVKSDGKSYMN

-895 VGFTKAECDT
+895 VGFAEDEYKT
-905 WWAKATTTPEN
+905 LWAKATTTPN
-916 GRVIDDYTEITKL
+916 GRVIDDYTEITSL
-929 AAEMS
+929 AASMS
-934 LANVNNASGYG
+934 SSSG
-945 DGHMTY
+945 MTY

-963 EKDFASTPNLG
+963 EKDFPGAGGQSKDSPPNLG
-974 RITNYATDMT
+974 TLGVNNIDMS
-984 GGTNYNST
+984 GGKGIYST
-992 SLDWDSDPSNWKGSN
+992 TLDWSSNPSNWTVSSVS
-1007 YYLYIGSR
+1007 YTS
-1015 SKYNKSPYTE
+1015 SKYYRNYDVYVE
-1025 DQTEYISDYEA
+1025 DHTEYISDPEA

-1045 TDEAS
+1045 IDSTQT
-1050 SNKASA
+1050 KAK
-1056 RAYAKA
+1056 AYAQA
-1062 FLNACIIPTYLHED
+1062 FLNACIVPTYLHED

-1086 DKLRE
+1086 DKLQ
-1091 KETIGFRVAMADGVP
+1091 TSGSSFTVAMTDGVP

-1128 VSGSVSSNKV
+1128 VSGGVSSNKV

-1178 GYTTLDLTTL
+1178 GYTTLELTTL
-1188 SRLTDVAH
+1188 SRLTDVSH

-1201 NRGISSIGDVL
+1201 NSGISSIGDVL

-1223 VYEVNVVGKY
+1223 VYGVNVSGKY
-1233 LKYVLENVKV
+1233 LEYVLENIKV
-1243 NQPSASIYYSNN
+1243 NNTSATIYYNN
-1255 NVHTEYFTTTT
+1255 NTVHTAYTATTT

-1295 KGDKTVQWYVNKGN
+1295 NGDKTVQWYVNKGN

-1339 ACTADVE
+1339 ACTKDVT
-1346 VEYNKTTYSLKK
+1346 VEYNGKTHSLKE

-1367 TQGTSSTGSFMFSPV
+1367 TQGTSSTGSFEFKSV
-1382 GTFDETATSVPTI
+1382 GAFDETATDIPSI
-1395 DAVDWSTATES
+1395 SDVDWSMGSES
-1406 KDAYQTDVLSTSGTA
+1406 HDVSQTVVLSSTGTA
-1421 PTPTTSIS
+1421 PTPTAILTTTSIKS
-1429 VSNISSM
+1429 
-1436 QGYENLTP
+1436 YTY
-1444 ETIDNP
+1444 ETISEGVVGNNWV
-1450 YIDYYASISDAQ
+1450 DYYSSLTQNVSQAWVPSY
-1462 RNRNNKGWMPAVELY
+1462 GLY
-1477 KITISANF
+1477 KVTIPVQF
-1485 VTSYRRYY
+1485 VTTYRRYY
-1493 NAGNKIVKTYNLN
+1493 NSGNKIVKKYNVD
-1506 GKIQQVEYT
+1506 GSIRQVEYDR
-1515 QYYQNWG
+1515 YYENYE
-1522 YVDYTVT
+1522 YVDYTIK
-1529 ETRDYIFY
+1529 ETRNYNFY
-1537 YRLESAND
+1537 YRKPESSSD
-1545 STVTAIWNGRL
+1545 TLRVIWNG
-1556 TYSNGTIYES
+1556 TYTYTHGGQTKSFNEATYRVFRY
-1566 SNYVFTYNRTVTG
+1566 NYANVT
-1579 FPIYTYRD
+1579 TYRD
-1587 TDGNAPYTVSNAV
+1587 EDGNAPYTPGDVV
-1600 ATCGTKTITGKNA
+1600 ATCGELTYDSQAKL
-1613 QTQMESYLDDEL
+1613 ESYLDSL
-1625 SLNDSTFTKNNSN
+1625 SKDDSLFTQNSSSVL
-1638 TITENRVFT
+1638 TSNRVFT
-1647 ELFTYTNS
+1647 ELFTYTS
-1655 IATNSDV
+1655 SLASDSDV
-1662 ANAIDKATAAMNG
+1662 TNAVNKATAVMNG
-1675 YVLYKYTGSTVTD
+1675 YVLYKYTGATATD
-1688 SYYEEGKL
+1688 DYYEEGKSVSKQ
-1696 MPTIR
+1696 
-1701 YTAKQ
+1701 YTANQ

-1713 ASSGTSNGG
+1713 ASSGTSTGG
-1722 YSLTTINLVEN
+1722 YSLSTINLVEN
-1733 AAAINMQAILAEANL
+1733 AAAVNMQAILTEANL
-1748 HINDAEFGNYYGN
+1748 HINDALFGNYYGN
-1761 YYCYNGD
+1761 YYCYNGT
-1768 TRTIDGVT
+1768 TRTIVNVT

-1787 NSDRTSFYYEYGK
+1787 KADRSGFYFEHDNLPDARK
-1800 SLGTKQT
+1800 T
-1807 FTIISSA
+1807 FTTYGSS
-1814 NDYMDALVDA
+1814 NALVSELVNA
-1824 LNGSTGCLQKGAI
+1824 LNKSSGCLSEGAI
-1837 VYYAGDKSTFYA
+1837 VYYRADNGDKDAFYA
-1849 QGLFELTY
+1849 KGLYELTY
-1857 NPETMVYYFKSF
+1857 NSSTKIYYFKSM
-1869 GGLGNKKLEEVTK
+1869 GGLGNQSMDITK
-1882 TVDGEQKTITQ
+1882 SGTTEIAAT
-1893 FMLSSISGQ
+1893 FLLSSIVGQ
-1902 SLSVDGISKF
+1902 NLSASGISKF
-1912 VNIRYIGSDTKDY
+1912 TNIRYIGTTSSSF

-1940 IVDGNT
+1940 IVDGDT

>member
-35 RVNGNTKGNT
+35 RVNGNTNGNT

-76 VKSKAKTNVTYNFGL
+76 VKSTAKTNVTYNFGL

-258 SCNKLAN
+258 SCNKLSN
-265 SPSIGSGKILLDGE
+265 FPSIGSGKILLDGE

-331 SGAAIDPFGALG
+331 SGGKIDPFGALG
-343 FYKNAANVAVVDYCT
+343 FYKNAANVAVAGDCT

-366 SQVTATSQTSVTVTV
+366 NNVTATSQTSVTVTV
-381 GGQSFTCGLRVVGGD
+381 GAQSFTCGLRVVGGD
-396 NAKTLQSLLANEL
+396 NATTLQSLLANEL
-409 KHIPNSTIID
+409 KHIPNSTTID

-426 LPKYIEGKNVRI
+426 LPKFIEGKNVRI

-522 VVDSTNANDYRTQF
+522 VVDSTNANDYRTKF
-536 TMYNNDKSSVTWA
+536 TMYNNDNSSVTWA

-613 LGSNSEL
+613 LGSNSDL

-640 MLDTRVMYGAKY
+640 MLDTRVKYGAKY

-676 GSGISAIDEA
+676 GSGISAITKET
-686 YVDGEKM
+686 VDGEKM

-707 SSQGIKVSVKKEGD
+707 SSQGIKVTVKKDGD
-721 TSGGQN
+721 TSDGQN

-762 DYTTDSKLQ
+762 SYTVDDKLE
-771 ERIDLL
+771 ERIKAL
-777 PTVTVSKADNALDVS
+777 PTVTVSEADNALDVS

-808 TADYILAVDVD
+808 TADYILAVDVN

-845 QLLAWATGS
+845 QLLAWATGDVKD
-854 AKADL
+854 APL
-859 PVTVTGYT
+859 PVAVTGYSVG
-867 GTAAVQSDGKSYMN
+867 GTTAVISDGKSYMN

-895 VGFTKAECDT
+895 VGFTEDEYKT
-905 WWAKATTTPEN
+905 LWAKATTTPN
-916 GRVIDDYTEITKL
+916 GRVIDDYTEITSL
-929 AAEMS
+929 AASMS
-934 LANVNNASGYG
+934 LSNGMN
-945 DGHMTY
+945 Y

-963 EKDFASTPNLG
+963 EKDFPGAGGQSKDSPPNLG
-974 RITNYATDMT
+974 TLGVNNIDMSGGKGIYSTTLDWSSNPSTWTVSSVSYTSSKYYTNYDV
-984 GGTNYNST
+984 YV
-992 SLDWDSDPSNWKGSN
+992 
-1007 YYLYIGSR
+1007 
-1015 SKYNKSPYTE
+1015 E
-1025 DQTEYISDYEA
+1025 DHTEYISDPEA

-1045 TDEAS
+1045 IDSTQTNA
-1050 SNKASA
+1050 K
-1056 RAYAKA
+1056 AYAQA

-1086 DKLRE
+1086 DKLQ
-1091 KETIGFRVAMADGVP
+1091 TSGSSFTVAMTDGVP

-1122 GLTSFV
+1122 SLTSFV
-1128 VSGSVSSNKV
+1128 VSGNVSNNKV

-1159 DADRTETKLT
+1159 DADREKTKLT

-1188 SRLTDVAH
+1188 SRLTDVSH

-1201 NRGISSIGDVL
+1201 NNGISSIGDVL

-1223 VYEVNVVGKY
+1223 VYGVNVRGKY
-1233 LKYVLENVKV
+1233 LEYVLENIKV
-1243 NQPSASIYYSNN
+1243 NNTSATIYYNN
-1255 NVHTEYFTTTT
+1255 NTVHTAYTATTT

-1339 ACTADVE
+1339 ACTADVT
-1346 VEYNKTTYSLKK
+1346 VEYNGKTHILKE
-1358 NNVYKISYE
+1358 NNVYKISYVM
-1367 TQGTSSTGSFMFSPV
+1367 QDTSSTGSFEFKSV
-1382 GTFDETATSVPTI
+1382 GTFDETTTDIPSI
-1395 DAVDWSTATES
+1395 SDVDWSMGSES
-1406 KDAYQTDVLSTSGTA
+1406 HDVSQTVVLSSTGTA
-1421 PTPTTSIS
+1421 PTPTAILTTTSIKS
-1429 VSNISSM
+1429 
-1436 QGYENLTP
+1436 YTY
-1444 ETIDNP
+1444 ETISEGVVGNNWV
-1450 YIDYYASISDAQ
+1450 DYYSSLTQNVSQAWVPSY
-1462 RNRNNKGWMPAVELY
+1462 GLY
-1477 KITISANF
+1477 KVTIPVQF
-1485 VTSYRRYY
+1485 VTTYRRYY
-1493 NAGNKIVKTYNLN
+1493 NSGNKIVKKYNVD
-1506 GKIQQVEYT
+1506 GSIRQVEYDR
-1515 QYYQNWG
+1515 YYENYE
-1522 YVDYTVT
+1522 YVDYTIK
-1529 ETRDYIFY
+1529 ETRNYNFY
-1537 YRLESAND
+1537 YRKPESSSD
-1545 STVTAIWNGRL
+1545 TLRVIWNG
-1556 TYSNGTIYES
+1556 TYTYIHGGQTKSFNEATYR
-1566 SNYVFTYNRTVTG
+1566 VFRYNHANVT
-1579 FPIYTYRD
+1579 TYRD
-1587 TDGNAPYTVSNAV
+1587 EDGNAPYTPGDVV
-1600 ATCGTKTITGKNA
+1600 ATCGELTYDSQAKL
-1613 QTQMESYLDDEL
+1613 ESYLDSL
-1625 SLNDSTFTKNNSN
+1625 SKDDSLFTQN
-1638 TITENRVFT
+1638 TSSVLTSNRVFT
-1647 ELFTYTNS
+1647 ELFTYTS
-1655 IATNSDV
+1655 SLASDSDV
-1662 ANAIDKATAAMNG
+1662 TNAMDKATAVMNG
-1675 YVLYKYTGSTVTD
+1675 YVLYKYTGTTATD
-1688 SYYEEGKL
+1688 YYYEEGKSVSKQ
-1696 MPTIR
+1696 
-1701 YTAKQ
+1701 YTRNQ
-1706 GYRLSFA
+1706 GYRLTFA
-1713 ASSGTSNGG
+1713 ASGGTLPGG
-1722 YSLTTINLVEN
+1722 YSLSTINLVEN
-1733 AAAINMQAILAEANL
+1733 AAAINMQAILTEANL
-1748 HINDAEFGNYYGN
+1748 HVNDGLFGNYYGN
-1761 YYCYNGD
+1761 YYCYNGN
-1768 TRTIDGVT
+1768 TRTIGNVT

-1787 NSDRTSFYYEYGK
+1787 KADRSGFYFEHDNLPDERK
-1800 SLGTKQT
+1800 T
-1807 FTIISSA
+1807 FTSYGTSSA
-1814 NDYMDALVDA
+1814 LVSELVKA
-1824 LNGSTGCLQKGAI
+1824 LNKSSGCLSKGAI
-1837 VYYAGDKSTFYA
+1837 VYYRADNGDKDAFYA
-1849 QGLFELTY
+1849 KGLYELTY
-1857 NPETMVYYFKSF
+1857 NSNTNIYYFKSM
-1869 GGLGNKKLEEVTK
+1869 GGLGNQSMDITKSGDTEVAAT
-1882 TVDGEQKTITQ
+1882 
-1893 FMLSSISGQ
+1893 FLLSSIVGQ
-1902 SLSVDGISKF
+1902 NLSASGISKF
-1912 VNIRYIGSDTKDY
+1912 TNIRYIGTTSSSF

-1940 IVDGNT
+1940 IVDGDT

>member
-35 RVNGNTKGNT
+35 RVNGNTNGNT
-45 DTIGSS
+45 DTIGGS

-76 VKSKAKTNVTYNFGL
+76 VKSTAKTNVTYNFGL
-91 SVAATDGS
+91 SVAAIDGS

-118 GDFCGTL
+118 GNFCGTL

-148 TRTHTWQF
+148 ARTHTWQF

-265 SPSIGSGKILLDGE
+265 SPSIGSGNILLDGE

-302 NTQAVKY
+302 NTQVYDY
-309 SAELVYNLLQTR
+309 SADLVGNLLR
-321 MPTNLADGVQ
+321 DRVSANLANGVQ
-331 SGAAIDPFGALG
+331 SGETIGMFGALD
-343 FYKNAANVAVVDYCT
+343 FYANIANVTLDGDCT
-358 YADGVITA
+358 YNNGKITA
-366 SQVTATSQTSVTVTV
+366 SNITATSQTSVAVAV
-381 GGQSFTCGLRVVGGD
+381 GAYNFTCGLRVVGGD
-396 NAKTLQSLLANEL
+396 NAATLSGILADEL
-409 KHIPNSTIID
+409 KHIPNTIVGD

-426 LPKYIEGKNVRI
+426 LPKYIDGKNVRI

-536 TMYNNDKSSVTWA
+536 TMYNNDNSSVTWA

-640 MLDTRVMYGAKY
+640 MLDTRVKYGAKY

-662 YQGIAITCAPATAS
+662 YQGIAITCAPATAN
-676 GSGISAIDEA
+676 GSGISAITKET
-686 YVDGEKM
+686 VNGEEM

-707 SSQGIKVSVKKEGD
+707 SSQGIKVTVKKDGD
-721 TSGGQN
+721 TSDGQN
-727 RVLYVVAPAVI
+727 LVLYVVAPAVI

-762 DYTTDSKLQ
+762 SYTVDDKLE
-771 ERIDLL
+771 ERLALL
-777 PTVTVSKADNALDVS
+777 PDVTVSAADKELAVS
-792 KRTGFVTNNDG
+792 KRTGFVTNSDG
-803 TVTNT
+803 AVTNT
-808 TADYILAVDVD
+808 TADYILAVDADNVK
-819 RVSELKLY
+819 ELKFA

-845 QLLAWATGS
+845 QLLAWATGDVKD
-854 AKADL
+854 ATL
-859 PVTVTGYT
+859 PVAVTGYS
-867 GTAAVQSDGKSYMN
+867 GTATLEVKSDGKSYMN

-895 VGFTKAECDT
+895 VGFTKAEYDT
-905 WWAKATTTPEN
+905 WWAKATTTPKN

-929 AAEMS
+929 AASMS
-934 LANVNNASGYG
+934 LSNGMN
-945 DGHMTY
+945 Y

-963 EKDFASTPNLG
+963 EKDFDGIAAGGNNQDSPPNLG
-974 RITNYATDMT
+974 TIGLNNIDMS
-984 GGTNYNST
+984 GGKGVTST
-992 SLDWDSDPSNWKGSN
+992 TLDWTSNPSNWTVSAINSSAWDRYKQ
-1007 YYLYIGSR
+1007 
-1015 SKYNKSPYTE
+1015 SKYYTQSTVYVE
-1025 DQTEYISDYEA
+1025 DHTEYISDAEA

-1045 TDEAS
+1045 IDSTQTNA
-1050 SNKASA
+1050 K
-1056 RAYAKA
+1056 AYAQA
-1062 FLNACIIPTYLHED
+1062 FLNACIVPTYLHED

-1091 KETIGFRVAMADGVP
+1091 NETGGFAVGITDGVP

-1178 GYTTLDLTTL
+1178 GYTTLELTTL
-1188 SRLTDVAH
+1188 SRLTDVSH

-1201 NRGISSIGDVL
+1201 NNGISSIGDVL

-1223 VYEVNVVGKY
+1223 VYGVNVSGKY
-1233 LKYVLENVKV
+1233 LEYVLENIKV
-1243 NQPSASIYYSNN
+1243 NNTSATIYYNN
-1255 NVHTEYFTTTT
+1255 NTVHTAYTATTT

-1274 LNELTKVDSPYLL
+1274 LKELTNVDSPYLL
-1287 LANKLNAG
+1287 LANKVNVG
-1295 KGDKTVQWYVNKGN
+1295 NGDKTVQWYVNEGN
-1309 PAYLVDDAG
+1309 PAYLVNDAG
-1318 VDNFTE
+1318 VDKFSEISTK
-1324 VDTAEAMSRLMSNYY
+1324 EAMGRLMSNYY
-1339 ACTADVE
+1339 ACAADVT
-1346 VEYNKTTYSLKK
+1346 VTYNGMTYDLRK
-1358 NNVYKISYE
+1358 NNVYQISYE
-1367 TQGTSSTGSFMFSPV
+1367 VQGTSSTGNFVFTSV
-1382 GTFDETATSVPTI
+1382 GTFESAVTETPDGNNIDWTGATTNTTQDYVET
-1395 DAVDWSTATES
+1395 VSTAT
-1406 KDAYQTDVLSTSGTA
+1406 
-1421 PTPTTSIS
+1421 
-1429 VSNISSM
+1429 
-1436 QGYENLTP
+1436 TP
-1444 ETIDNP
+1444 EEP
-1450 YIDYYASISDAQ
+1450 YYT
-1462 RNRNNKGWMPAVELY
+1462 E
-1477 KITISANF
+1477 
-1485 VTSYRRYY
+1485 RYY
-1493 NAGNKIVKTYNLN
+1493 NSDTDNNLSEIGNVSSLLTSNSGRIYFGNRAWSYVTAYGLYKVDKVDTLVSTYRLYPNGTRTIVKRYL
-1506 GKIQQVEYT
+1506 KDFSVVDVEYSD
-1515 QYYQNWG
+1515 G
-1522 YVDYTVT
+1522 DYIEFSVT
-1529 ETRDYIFY
+1529 ETRTYNLYFVKTDNASNVTQI
-1537 YRLESAND
+1537 LKD
-1545 STVTAIWNGRL
+1545 SLPSWWG
-1556 TYSNGTIYES
+1556 GTIDTSAYQA
-1566 SNYVFTYNRTVTG
+1566 FTYNNTS
-1579 FPIYTYRD
+1579 YTYKQNSGAYYTSTFISRMGSTKSITAAS
-1587 TDGNAPYTVSNAV
+1587 TDSAYSQMVTY
-1600 ATCGTKTITGKNA
+1600 ITG
-1613 QTQMESYLDDEL
+1613 L
-1625 SLNDSTFTKNNSN
+1625 SKTSPEYTDNVVTAVSKV
-1638 TITENRVFT
+1638 ENV
-1647 ELFTYTNS
+1647 LFTYTNP
-1655 IATNSDV
+1655 IAASSDIT
-1662 ANAIDKATAAMNG
+1662 NAIDKATAAMDVNNR
-1675 YVLYKYTGSTVTD
+1675 VLYKYTGATVTD
-1688 SYYEEGKL
+1688 NYYEKGNPVSKE
-1696 MPTIR
+1696 
-1701 YTAKQ
+1701 YTRNQ
-1706 GYRLSFA
+1706 GYRLTFA
-1713 ASSGTSNGG
+1713 ASGGTMLGG
-1722 YSLTTINLVEN
+1722 YSLTKYTLQETADAV
-1733 AAAINMQAILAEANL
+1733 NMQAILTEANL
-1748 HINDAEFGNYYGN
+1748 HVNDGLFGNYYGN
-1761 YYCYNGD
+1761 YYCYNGT

-1776 YTNGYVYRLLL
+1776 YTKGYVYRLLL
-1787 NSDRTSFYYEYGK
+1787 KADRSGFYFEHDNLPDVK
-1800 SLGTKQT
+1800 KT
-1807 FTIISSA
+1807 FTSYGTS
-1814 NDYMDALVDA
+1814 NGLVSELVKA
-1824 LNGSTGCLQKGAI
+1824 LNKSSGCLSKGAI
-1837 VYYAGDKSTFYA
+1837 VYYTADNGDKDAYYA
-1849 QGLFELTY
+1849 KGLYELTY
-1857 NPETMVYYFKSF
+1857 NSNTNIYYFKSM
-1869 GGLGNKKLEEVTK
+1869 GGLGNQSMDITK
-1882 TVDGEQKTITQ
+1882 SGTTETAATFLLNSIVGQN
-1893 FMLSSISGQ
+1893 LSAS
-1902 SLSVDGISKF
+1902 GISKF
-1912 VNIRYIGSDTKDY
+1912 TNIRYIGTTSSSF

-1940 IVDGNT
+1940 IVDGDT

>member
-15 LALVLVVSSLTAY
+15 LAFVLVVSSLTAY

-35 RVNGNTKGNT
+35 RVNGNTNGNT

-76 VKSKAKTNVTYNFGL
+76 VKSTAKTNVTYNFGL

-201 DTNSGLV
+201 DVNSGLV

-258 SCNKLAN
+258 SCNKLSN

-297 AQYSA
+297 ALYSA

-309 SAELVYNLLQTR
+309 SAEHVYNLLQTR

-331 SGAAIDPFGALG
+331 SGDTIDPFGALG

-381 GGQSFTCGLRVVGGD
+381 GEQSFTCGLRVVGGD
-396 NAKTLQSLLANEL
+396 NATTLQSLLANEL
-409 KHIPNSTIID
+409 KHIPNSTTID

-426 LPKYIEGKNVRI
+426 LPKFIEGKNVRI

-474 GVYATTTFTF
+474 SVYATTTFTF

-536 TMYNNDKSSVTWA
+536 TMYSNDKSSVTWA

-570 TFDSTAQAVYL
+570 TFDSMAQAVYL

-640 MLDTRVMYGAKY
+640 MLDTRVKYGAKY

-676 GSGISAIDEA
+676 GSGISAITKET
-686 YVDGEKM
+686 VNGEEM

-707 SSQGIKVSVKKEGD
+707 SSQGIKVTVKKDGD
-721 TSGGQN
+721 PTDGQN
-727 RVLYVVAPAVI
+727 RILYVVAPAVI

-762 DYTTDSKLQ
+762 SYTVDDKLE
-771 ERIDLL
+771 ERLALL
-777 PTVTVSKADNALDVS
+777 PNVTVSTADKDLAVS
-792 KRTGFVTNNDG
+792 KRTGFVINNDG

-837 HNKAYQFA
+837 HDKAYQFA

-854 AKADL
+854 TTDYV

-867 GTAAVQSDGKSYMN
+867 GTAAVKSDGKSYMN
-881 TTETAVLKAFLISD
+881 ATETAVLKAFLISD
-895 VGFTKAECDT
+895 VGFNEAEYT
-905 WWAKATTTPEN
+905 SLWEESITRPN
-916 GRVIDDYTEITKL
+916 GRVITDYTEITKL
-929 AAEMS
+929 AANMTS
-934 LANVNNASGYG
+934 SNAFN
-945 DGHMTY
+945 Y
-951 FKYTELLQWALN
+951 FKYTEVMQWALN
-963 EKDFASTPNLG
+963 EKDFGLTSGAVSKYLPPNMGAIGSYNIDMSGNGNNTSSTVLNWS
-974 RITNYATDMT
+974 A
-984 GGTNYNST
+984 
-992 SLDWDSDPSNWKGSN
+992 DPSSWKLDSN
-1007 YYLYIGSR
+1007 SSWTR
-1015 SKYNKSPYTE
+1015 SKYNNLFYDE
-1025 DQTEYISDYEA
+1025 DQTEYISDPEA

-1045 TDEAS
+1045 ISSEANAKS
-1050 SNKASA
+1050 FA
-1056 RAYAKA
+1056 RA
-1062 FLNACIIPTYLHED
+1062 FMNACIIPTYLDED
-1076 GAGILVNAIY
+1076 GAGRLVKAIY
-1086 DKLRE
+1086 DKLQ
-1091 KETIGFRVAMADGVP
+1091 TSGSTFTVAMTDGVP

-1122 GLTSFV
+1122 ALKSFV
-1128 VSGSVSSNKV
+1128 VSGNVSNNKV

-1178 GYTTLDLTTL
+1178 GYTTLELTTL
-1188 SRLTDVAH
+1188 SRLTDVSH

-1201 NRGISSIGDVL
+1201 NNGISSIGDVL

-1223 VYEVNVVGKY
+1223 VYGVNVSGKY
-1233 LKYVLENVKV
+1233 LEYVLENIKV
-1243 NQPSASIYYSNN
+1243 NNTSATIYYNN
-1255 NVHTEYFTTTT
+1255 NTVHTAYTATTT

-1295 KGDKTVQWYVNKGN
+1295 NGDKIVQWYVNKGN

-1339 ACTADVE
+1339 ACTADVT
-1346 VEYNKTTYSLKK
+1346 VTYNGTTYDLRK
-1358 NNVYKISYE
+1358 NNVYQISYE
-1367 TQGTSSTGSFMFSPV
+1367 VQGTSSTGSFVFTSV
-1382 GTFDETATSVPTI
+1382 GTFESTVTNLPSVDEFDWENASNNANYSELVTANIGTEPYYTDRTI
-1395 DAVDWSTATES
+1395 SN
-1406 KDAYQTDVLSTSGTA
+1406 LSEIGTVKSLYIA
-1421 PTPTTSIS
+1421 
-1429 VSNISSM
+1429 NA
-1436 QGYENLTP
+1436 
-1444 ETIDNP
+1444 DNP
-1450 YIDYYASISDAQ
+1450 YIDFRAKGSPNGWLGYVNALYEVTHTEEFVSTYRYYPGKGGTVTYNVNGMIVSSEYMDGDYFNYTITETREYKLYFVLLGRTNTQATTGNLTQILKGSASNLGKNTCTVDFTNYTQFYYNSDTTKMYTYRENGHAVYEVTGYRANFAGNSFTGTILSDAQ
-1462 RNRNNKGWMPAVELY
+1462 S
-1477 KITISANF
+1477 KI
-1485 VTSYRRYY
+1485 
-1493 NAGNKIVKTYNLN
+1493 
-1506 GKIQQVEYT
+1506 
-1515 QYYQNWG
+1515 
-1522 YVDYTVT
+1522 
-1529 ETRDYIFY
+1529 
-1537 YRLESAND
+1537 
-1545 STVTAIWNGRL
+1545 
-1556 TYSNGTIYES
+1556 
-1566 SNYVFTYNRTVTG
+1566 
-1579 FPIYTYRD
+1579 
-1587 TDGNAPYTVSNAV
+1587 
-1600 ATCGTKTITGKNA
+1600 
-1613 QTQMESYLDDEL
+1613 ESYLGNLSTTDDEY
-1625 SLNDSTFTKNNSN
+1625 KNNVVSGEK
-1638 TITENRVFT
+1638 TRVIT

-1655 IATNSDV
+1655 IASDSDIT
-1662 ANAIDKATAAMNG
+1662 NAIDKATAAMDVNNR
-1675 YVLYKYTGSTVTD
+1675 VLYKYTGATVTD
-1688 SYYEEGKL
+1688 NYYEKGNPVPKE
-1696 MPTIR
+1696 
-1701 YTAKQ
+1701 YTRNQ
-1706 GYRLSFA
+1706 GYRLTFA
-1713 ASSGTSNGG
+1713 ASGGTLPGG
-1722 YSLTTINLVEN
+1722 FSLSTINLVEN
-1733 AAAINMQAILAEANL
+1733 AAAVNMQAILTEANL
-1748 HINDAEFGNYYGN
+1748 HVNDGLFGNYYGN
-1761 YYCYNGD
+1761 YYCYNGT
-1768 TRTIDGVT
+1768 TRTIGNVT
-1776 YTNGYVYRLLL
+1776 YTNGYVYRLML
-1787 NSDRTSFYYEYGK
+1787 NSDRTSFYFEYGD
-1800 SLGTKQT
+1800 SLGVKKT
-1807 FTIISSA
+1807 FTTYTTYTSF
-1814 NDYMDALVDA
+1814 MQALVDA
-1824 LNGSTGCLQKGAI
+1824 LNNSTGCLKEGAI
-1837 VYYAGDKSTFYA
+1837 AYYTGTKDIFYA
-1849 QGLFELTY
+1849 KGLFELTY
-1857 NPETMVYYFKSF
+1857 NPETMVYYFKSM
-1869 GGLGNKKLEEVTK
+1869 GGLGNQTSPESSGSFL
-1882 TVDGEQKTITQ
+1882 I
-1893 FMLSSISGQ
+1893 SSITGQ
-1902 SLSVDGISKF
+1902 NLSISGISKF
-1912 VNIRYIGSDTKDY
+1912 TNIRYIGSDTKDY

-1940 IVDGNT
+1940 IVDGDT

>member
-35 RVNGNTKGNT
+35 RVNGNTNGNT
-45 DTIGSS
+45 DTIGGS

-76 VKSKAKTNVTYNFGL
+76 VKSTAKTNVTYNFGL
-91 SVAATDGS
+91 SVAAIDGS

-201 DTNSGLV
+201 DINSGLV

-265 SPSIGSGKILLDGE
+265 SPAIGNGKIILNSKD
-279 KAALD
+279 AALD

-302 NTQAVKY
+302 NTQVYDY
-309 SAELVYNLLQTR
+309 SADLVGNLLR
-321 MPTNLADGVQ
+321 DRVSTNLANGVQ
-331 SGAAIDPFGALG
+331 SGETIGMFGALD
-343 FYKNAANVAVVDYCT
+343 FYANIANVTLDGDCT
-358 YADGVITA
+358 YNNGKITA
-366 SQVTATSQTSVTVTV
+366 SNITATSQTSVAVAV
-381 GGQSFTCGLRVVGGD
+381 GAYNFTCGLRVVGGD
-396 NAKTLQSLLANEL
+396 NAATLSGILADEL
-409 KHIPNSTIID
+409 KHIPNTVVGD

-536 TMYNNDKSSVTWA
+536 TMYNNDNSSVTWA

-640 MLDTRVMYGAKY
+640 MLDTRVKYGAKY

-662 YQGIAITCAPATAS
+662 YQGIAITCAPATAN
-676 GSGISAIDEA
+676 GSGISAITKET
-686 YVDGEKM
+686 VNGEEM

-707 SSQGIKVSVKKEGD
+707 SSQGIKVTVKKDGD
-721 TSGGQN
+721 TSDGQN

-762 DYTTDSKLQ
+762 SYAVDDKLE
-771 ERIDLL
+771 ERLALL
-777 PTVTVSKADNALDVS
+777 PDVTVSAADKELAVS
-792 KRTGFVTNNDG
+792 KRTGFVTNSDG
-803 TVTNT
+803 AVTNT
-808 TADYILAVDVD
+808 TADYILAVDADNVK
-819 RVSELKLY
+819 ELKFA

-845 QLLAWATGS
+845 QLLAWATGDVKD
-854 AKADL
+854 ATL
-859 PVTVTGYT
+859 PVAVTGYS
-867 GTAAVQSDGKSYMN
+867 GTATSEVKSDGKSYMN

-895 VGFTKAECDT
+895 VGFNEAEYDSL
-905 WWAKATTTPEN
+905 WKKATTSPS
-916 GRVIDDYTEITKL
+916 GRVIDDYTEITSL
-929 AAEMS
+929 AASMS
-934 LANVNNASGYG
+934 LSNGMN
-945 DGHMTY
+945 Y

-963 EKDFASTPNLG
+963 EKDFDGIAAGGNNQDSPPNLG
-974 RITNYATDMT
+974 TIGLNNIDMS
-984 GGTNYNST
+984 GGKGVTST
-992 SLDWDSDPSNWKGSN
+992 TLDWTSNPSNWTVSAINSSAWDK
-1007 YYLYIGSR
+1007 YKQ
-1015 SKYNKSPYTE
+1015 SKYYTQSTVYVE
-1025 DQTEYISDYEA
+1025 DHTEYISDAEA

-1045 TDEAS
+1045 IDSTQT
-1050 SNKASA
+1050 SA
-1056 RAYAKA
+1056 KAYAQA
-1062 FLNACIIPTYLHED
+1062 FLNACIVPTYLHED

-1091 KETIGFRVAMADGVP
+1091 NETGGFAVGITDGVP

-1178 GYTTLDLTTL
+1178 GYTTLELTTL
-1188 SRLTDVAH
+1188 SRLTDVSH

-1201 NRGISSIGDVL
+1201 NNGISSIGDVL

-1223 VYEVNVVGKY
+1223 VYGVNVSGKY
-1233 LKYVLENVKV
+1233 LEYVLENIKV
-1243 NQPSASIYYSNN
+1243 NNTSATIYYNN
-1255 NVHTEYFTTTT
+1255 NTVHTAYTATTT

-1274 LNELTKVDSPYLL
+1274 LKELTNVDSPYLL
-1287 LANKLNAG
+1287 LANKVDVGN
-1295 KGDKTVQWYVNKGN
+1295 GDKTVQWYVNEGN
-1309 PAYLVDDAG
+1309 PAYLVNDAG
-1318 VDNFTE
+1318 VDKFSEISTK
-1324 VDTAEAMSRLMSNYY
+1324 EAMGRLMSNYY
-1339 ACTADVE
+1339 ACAADVT
-1346 VEYNKTTYSLKK
+1346 VTYNGTTYDLRK
-1358 NNVYKISYE
+1358 NNVYQISYE
-1367 TQGTSSTGSFMFSPV
+1367 VQGTSSTGSFVFTSV
-1382 GTFDETATSVPTI
+1382 GTFDQSVTEIPDGNSI
-1395 DAVDWSTATES
+1395 DWTGATES
-1406 KDAYQTDVLSTSGTA
+1406 SANYVETVSTPTVEEPVYTGQTVNDLKGIGQDKLIASDTSWFGPGLTIRFGNTNSSATIYALYSVTKSVTLESVYRFYPNGTRRIVKRYLKNDSVVEAEYNEGDYFEYRVTESRTYTLYFAKTSSWPWDNSLTQIFNATVGNVNTNNYNSFTYNGTTYTYRQNGHVYYTSSATATMGNKTIAATTTDSAYSQMVNYLSTLS
-1421 PTPTTSIS
+1421 PTSTE
-1429 VSNISSM
+1429 
-1436 QGYENLTP
+1436 Y
-1444 ETIDNP
+1444 IDN
-1450 YIDYYASISDAQ
+1450 IV
-1462 RNRNNKGWMPAVELY
+1462 NNSSAVE
-1477 KITISANF
+1477 
-1485 VTSYRRYY
+1485 R
-1493 NAGNKIVKTYNLN
+1493 
-1506 GKIQQVEYT
+1506 
-1515 QYYQNWG
+1515 
-1522 YVDYTVT
+1522 
-1529 ETRDYIFY
+1529 
-1537 YRLESAND
+1537 
-1545 STVTAIWNGRL
+1545 
-1556 TYSNGTIYES
+1556 
-1566 SNYVFTYNRTVTG
+1566 YVFTYTN
-1579 FPIYTYRD
+1579 PIAASSD
-1587 TDGNAPYTVSNAV
+1587 
-1600 ATCGTKTITGKNA
+1600 IT
-1613 QTQMESYLDDEL
+1613 
-1625 SLNDSTFTKNNSN
+1625 
-1638 TITENRVFT
+1638 
-1647 ELFTYTNS
+1647 
-1655 IATNSDV
+1655 
-1662 ANAIDKATAAMNG
+1662 NAIDKATAAMDVNNR
-1675 YVLYKYTGSTVTD
+1675 VLYKYTGATVTD
-1688 SYYEEGKL
+1688 NYYENGNPVSKE
-1696 MPTIR
+1696 
-1701 YTAKQ
+1701 YTRNQ
-1706 GYRLSFA
+1706 GYRLTFA
-1713 ASSGTSNGG
+1713 ASGGTMLGG
-1722 YSLTTINLVEN
+1722 YSLTKYTLQETADAV
-1733 AAAINMQAILAEANL
+1733 NMQAILTEANL
-1748 HINDAEFGNYYGN
+1748 HVNDGLFGNYYGN
-1761 YYCYNGD
+1761 YYCYNGT
-1768 TRTIDGVT
+1768 TRTIGNVT
-1776 YTNGYVYRLLL
+1776 YTKGYVYRLLL
-1787 NSDRTSFYYEYGK
+1787 KADRSGFYFEHDNLPDVK
-1800 SLGTKQT
+1800 KT
-1807 FTIISSA
+1807 FTSYGTS
-1814 NDYMDALVDA
+1814 NGLVSELVKA
-1824 LNGSTGCLQKGAI
+1824 LNKSSGCLSKGAI
-1837 VYYAGDKSTFYA
+1837 VYYNADNGDKDAYYA
-1849 QGLFELTY
+1849 KGLYELTY
-1857 NPETMVYYFKSF
+1857 NSNTNIYYFKSM
-1869 GGLGNKKLEEVTK
+1869 GGLGNQSMDITK
-1882 TVDGEQKTITQ
+1882 SGTTETAATFLLNSIVGQN
-1893 FMLSSISGQ
+1893 LSAS
-1902 SLSVDGISKF
+1902 GISKF
-1912 VNIRYIGSDTKDY
+1912 TNIRYIGTTSSSF

-1940 IVDGNT
+1940 IVDGDT

>member
-35 RVNGNTKGNT
+35 RVNGNTNGNT
-45 DTIGSS
+45 DKIGSS

-64 TTPGEK
+64 TTPGGK

-76 VKSKAKTNVTYNFGL
+76 VKSTAKTNVTYNFGL

-208 DKTQTIVLADDVT
+208 DKTQTIVLADDVI

-258 SCNKLAN
+258 SCNKLSN
-265 SPSIGSGKILLDGE
+265 SPNVGSGKILLDGE

-331 SGAAIDPFGALG
+331 SGDTIDPFGALG
-343 FYKNAANVAVVDYCT
+343 FYKNAANVAVVGDCT

-381 GGQSFTCGLRVVGGD
+381 GAQSFTCGLRVVGGD
-396 NAKTLQSLLANEL
+396 NATTLQSLLANEL
-409 KHIPNSTIID
+409 KHIPNSTTID

-426 LPKYIEGKNVRI
+426 LPKFIEGKNVRI

-522 VVDSTNANDYRTQF
+522 VVDSTNANDYRTKF
-536 TMYNNDKSSVTWA
+536 TMYNNDNSSVTWA

-640 MLDTRVMYGAKY
+640 MLDTRVKYGAKY

-676 GSGISAIDEA
+676 GSGISAITKET
-686 YVDGEKM
+686 VNGEEM

-707 SSQGIKVSVKKEGD
+707 SSQGIKVTVKKDGD
-721 TSGGQN
+721 TSDGQN

-762 DYTTDSKLQ
+762 SYTVDDNDKLE
-771 ERIDLL
+771 ERIKAL
-777 PTVTVSKADNALDVS
+777 PTVTVSEADNALDVS

-808 TADYILAVDVD
+808 TADYILAVDVN

-845 QLLAWATGS
+845 QLLAWATGDVKD
-854 AKADL
+854 APL
-859 PVTVTGYT
+859 PVAVTGYSVG
-867 GTAAVQSDGKSYMN
+867 GTTAVISDGKSYMN

-895 VGFTKAECDT
+895 VGFTEAEY
-905 WWAKATTTPEN
+905 TTLWEKSITRPN
-916 GRVIDDYTEITKL
+916 GRVITDYTEITKL
-929 AAEMS
+929 AAS
-934 LANVNNASGYG
+934 
-945 DGHMTY
+945 MTSSNPFNY
-951 FKYTELLQWALN
+951 FKYTEVMQWALN
-963 EKDFASTPNLG
+963 EKDFGLTWGAVSQYLPPNMGAIGAYNIDMSGNGNNTSSTVLNWS
-974 RITNYATDMT
+974 A
-984 GGTNYNST
+984 
-992 SLDWDSDPSNWKGSN
+992 DPSSWKLDSN
-1007 YYLYIGSR
+1007 SSWTS
-1015 SKYNKSPYTE
+1015 SKYNNSFYDE
-1025 DQTEYISDYEA
+1025 DQTEYISDPEA

-1045 TDEAS
+1045 ISSEANAKS
-1050 SNKASA
+1050 FA
-1056 RAYAKA
+1056 RA
-1062 FLNACIIPTYLHED
+1062 FMNACIIPTYLDED
-1076 GAGILVNAIY
+1076 GAGRLVKAIY
-1086 DKLRE
+1086 DKLQASGSSF
-1091 KETIGFRVAMADGVP
+1091 TVAMTDGVP

-1128 VSGSVSSNKV
+1128 VSGNVSDNKV

-1169 KFVMKACTS
+1169 TFVMKACTS
-1178 GYTTLDLTTL
+1178 GHTTLDLTTL

-1201 NRGISSIGDVL
+1201 NSGISSIGDVL

-1223 VYEVNVVGKY
+1223 VYGVDVHGKY
-1233 LKYVLENVKV
+1233 LTYVLENIKV
-1243 NQPSASIYYSNN
+1243 NNTGATIYYRNN
-1255 NVHTEYFTTTT
+1255 ENAHTAYAATST

-1295 KGDKTVQWYVNKGN
+1295 NGDKTVQWYVNKGN
-1309 PAYLVDDAG
+1309 PAYLVNDAG
-1318 VDNFTE
+1318 VDKFTE
-1324 VDTAEAMSRLMSNYY
+1324 ISTKEAMGRLMSNYY
-1339 ACTADVE
+1339 ACTKDVT
-1346 VEYNKTTYSLKK
+1346 VAYNGKTYDLHQ
-1358 NNVYKISYE
+1358 NNVYQISYRL
-1367 TQGTSSTGSFMFSPV
+1367 QSTAGDGIFVFDVV
-1382 GTFDETATSVPTI
+1382 GTFDQSVTDIPDGNSIDWTGATELSANYVETVSTPTVEEPVYTGITVNNLGQEVGQYTLVASDTSWWGTGFTIRFGNTNSATIYALYSVAKSVTLESVYRFYPNGTRYIVKRYLKNDSVVEAEYNDGDYFEYRVTESRTYTLYFVKTSRNSNSLTQIFNATVGRVNTNNYNSFTYNNTTYTYRQNGHVYYTSSATATMGNKTI
-1395 DAVDWSTATES
+1395 AATTTDSAYSQMVNYLSALSPSSTE
-1406 KDAYQTDVLSTSGTA
+1406 Y
-1421 PTPTTSIS
+1421 
-1429 VSNISSM
+1429 
-1436 QGYENLTP
+1436 
-1444 ETIDNP
+1444 IDN
-1450 YIDYYASISDAQ
+1450 IV
-1462 RNRNNKGWMPAVELY
+1462 NNSSAVE
-1477 KITISANF
+1477 S
-1485 VTSYRRYY
+1485 
-1493 NAGNKIVKTYNLN
+1493 
-1506 GKIQQVEYT
+1506 
-1515 QYYQNWG
+1515 
-1522 YVDYTVT
+1522 
-1529 ETRDYIFY
+1529 
-1537 YRLESAND
+1537 
-1545 STVTAIWNGRL
+1545 
-1556 TYSNGTIYES
+1556 
-1566 SNYVFTYNRTVTG
+1566 YVFTY
-1579 FPIYTYRD
+1579 
-1587 TDGNAPYTVSNAV
+1587 
-1600 ATCGTKTITGKNA
+1600 
-1613 QTQMESYLDDEL
+1613 
-1625 SLNDSTFTKNNSN
+1625 
-1638 TITENRVFT
+1638 
-1647 ELFTYTNS
+1647 TNP
-1655 IATNSDV
+1655 IATSADIT
-1662 ANAIDKATAAMNG
+1662 NAIDKATAAMDVNNR
-1675 YVLYKYTGSTVTD
+1675 VLYKYTGATVTD
-1688 SYYEEGKL
+1688 NYYENGNPVSKQ
-1696 MPTIR
+1696 
-1701 YTAKQ
+1701 YTANQ

-1713 ASSGTSNGG
+1713 ASSGTSTGG
-1722 YSLTTINLVEN
+1722 YSLSTINLVEN
-1733 AAAINMQAILAEANL
+1733 AAAINMQAILAEANQ
-1748 HINDAEFGNYYGN
+1748 HINDGLFGNYYGN
-1761 YYCYNGD
+1761 YYCYNGT
-1768 TRTIDGVT
+1768 TRTVGNVT
-1776 YTNGYVYRLLL
+1776 YTNGYVYRLML
-1787 NSDRTSFYYEYGK
+1787 NSDRTSFYFEYGD
-1800 SLGTKQT
+1800 SLGVKKT
-1807 FTIISSA
+1807 FTTYTTYTSF
-1814 NDYMDALVDA
+1814 MQALVDA
-1824 LNGSTGCLQKGAI
+1824 LNNSTGCLKEGAI
-1837 VYYAGDKSTFYA
+1837 VYYTGTKDIFYA
-1849 QGLFELTY
+1849 KGLFELTY

-1869 GGLGNKKLEEVTK
+1869 GGLGNQTSPKDTG
-1882 TVDGEQKTITQ
+1882 T
-1893 FMLSSISGQ
+1893 FMLSSITGQ

-1912 VNIRYIGSDTKDY
+1912 VNIRYIGSDTTDY

-1940 IVDGNT
+1940 IVDGDT

>member
-35 RVNGNTKGNT
+35 RVNGNTNGNT

-64 TTPGEK
+64 TTPGKK

-76 VKSKAKTNVTYNFGL
+76 VKSSAKTNVTYNFGL

-201 DTNSGLV
+201 DVNSGLA
-208 DKTQTIVLADDVT
+208 DKKQTIVLADDVT

-251 EGMYTLS
+251 EGMYRLS

-265 SPSIGSGKILLDGE
+265 SPNVGSGNIVLDGE

-331 SGAAIDPFGALG
+331 SGDAIDPFGALG
-343 FYKNAANVAVVDYCT
+343 FYKNAANVAVAGDCT

-366 SQVTATSQTSVTVTV
+366 NNVTATSQTSVTVTV
-381 GGQSFTCGLRVVGGD
+381 GAQSFTCGLRVVGGD
-396 NAKTLQSLLANEL
+396 NATTLQSLLANEL
-409 KHIPNSTIID
+409 KHIPNSTTID

-474 GVYATTTFTF
+474 SVYATTTFTF

-522 VVDSTNANDYRTQF
+522 VVDSTNANDYRTKF
-536 TMYNNDKSSVTWA
+536 TMYNNDNSSVTWA

-640 MLDTRVMYGAKY
+640 MLDTRVKYGAKY

-676 GSGISAIDEA
+676 GSGISAITKET
-686 YVDGEKM
+686 VNGEEM

-707 SSQGIKVSVKKEGD
+707 SSQGIKVTVKKDGD
-721 TSGGQN
+721 TSDGQN

-762 DYTTDSKLQ
+762 SYTVDDKLE
-771 ERIDLL
+771 ERLALL
-777 PTVTVSKADNALDVS
+777 PTVTVSAADGALDVS

-803 TVTNT
+803 MVTNT
-808 TADYILAVDVD
+808 TADYILAVDADNVK
-819 RVSELKLY
+819 ELKFA

-837 HNKAYQFA
+837 HNKAYKFA
-845 QLLAWATGS
+845 QLLAWATGDVKD
-854 AKADL
+854 APL
-859 PVTVTGYT
+859 PVAVTGYSVGDT
-867 GTAAVQSDGKSYMN
+867 TAVTSDGKKYMN

-895 VGFTKAECDT
+895 VGFTEDEYKT
-905 WWAKATTTPEN
+905 LWAKATTTPN
-916 GRVIDDYTEITKL
+916 GRVIDDYTEITSL
-929 AAEMS
+929 AASMS
-934 LANVNNASGYG
+934 LSNGMN
-945 DGHMTY
+945 Y

-963 EKDFASTPNLG
+963 EKDFPGAGGQSKDSPPNLG
-974 RITNYATDMT
+974 TLGVNNIDMS
-984 GGTNYNST
+984 GGKGIYST
-992 SLDWDSDPSNWKGSN
+992 TLDWSSNPSNWTVSSVS
-1007 YYLYIGSR
+1007 YTS
-1015 SKYNKSPYTE
+1015 SKYYTNYDVYVE
-1025 DQTEYISDYEA
+1025 DHTEYISDPEA

-1045 TDEAS
+1045 ISTQTNA
-1050 SNKASA
+1050 K
-1056 RAYAKA
+1056 AYAQA

-1086 DKLRE
+1086 GKLRE
-1091 KETIGFRVAMADGVP
+1091 KETIGFTVAMTDNVP

-1128 VSGSVSSNKV
+1128 VTGSVSSNKV

-1178 GYTTLDLTTL
+1178 GYTTLELTTL
-1188 SRLTDVAH
+1188 SRLTDVSH

-1201 NRGISSIGDVL
+1201 NNGISSIGDVL

-1223 VYEVNVVGKY
+1223 VYGVNVRGKY
-1233 LKYVLENVKV
+1233 LEYVLENIKV
-1243 NQPSASIYYSNN
+1243 NNTSATIYYNN
-1255 NVHTEYFTTTT
+1255 NTVHTAYKATTT

-1295 KGDKTVQWYVNKGN
+1295 NGDKTVQWYVNKGN

-1339 ACTADVE
+1339 ACTADVT
-1346 VEYNKTTYSLKK
+1346 VEYNGKTHILKE

-1367 TQGTSSTGSFMFSPV
+1367 TQGTSSTGSFEFKSV
-1382 GTFDETATSVPTI
+1382 GTFDSTVTNLPSVDEFDWENASNDANYSELVTANVGTEPYYTDRTI
-1395 DAVDWSTATES
+1395 SNLSEIGTVKSLYTAN
-1406 KDAYQTDVLSTSGTA
+1406 A
-1421 PTPTTSIS
+1421 
-1429 VSNISSM
+1429 N
-1436 QGYENLTP
+1436 
-1444 ETIDNP
+1444 NP
-1450 YIDYYASISDAQ
+1450 YIDFRATGSPNGWLGYVNALYEVTHTEEFVSTYRYYPGKGGTVTYNVNGMIVSSEYLDGDYFNYTITETREYKLYFVLLGRTNTQATTGNLTQILKGSASNLGKNTCTVDFTNYTQFYYNSDTTKMYTYRENGHAVYEVTGYRANFAGNSFTGTILSDAQ
-1462 RNRNNKGWMPAVELY
+1462 SE
-1477 KITISANF
+1477 I
-1485 VTSYRRYY
+1485 
-1493 NAGNKIVKTYNLN
+1493 
-1506 GKIQQVEYT
+1506 
-1515 QYYQNWG
+1515 
-1522 YVDYTVT
+1522 
-1529 ETRDYIFY
+1529 
-1537 YRLESAND
+1537 
-1545 STVTAIWNGRL
+1545 
-1556 TYSNGTIYES
+1556 
-1566 SNYVFTYNRTVTG
+1566 
-1579 FPIYTYRD
+1579 
-1587 TDGNAPYTVSNAV
+1587 
-1600 ATCGTKTITGKNA
+1600 
-1613 QTQMESYLDDEL
+1613 ESYLGNLSTTDDEY
-1625 SLNDSTFTKNNSN
+1625 KNNVVSGEK
-1638 TITENRVFT
+1638 TRVIT

-1655 IATNSDV
+1655 LASDSDV
-1662 ANAIDKATAAMNG
+1662 TNAIDKATAAMDVSNR
-1675 YVLYKYTGSTVTD
+1675 VLYKYTGATVTD
-1688 SYYEEGKL
+1688 NYYENGNPVSKQ
-1696 MPTIR
+1696 
-1701 YTAKQ
+1701 YTANQ

-1713 ASSGTSNGG
+1713 ASSGTSTGG
-1722 YSLTTINLVEN
+1722 YSLSTINLVEN
-1733 AAAINMQAILAEANL
+1733 AAAINMQAILVEANQ
-1748 HINDAEFGNYYGN
+1748 HINDGLFGNYYGN
-1761 YYCYNGD
+1761 YYCYNGT
-1768 TRTIDGVT
+1768 TRTVGNVT
-1776 YTNGYVYRLLL
+1776 YTKGYVYRLLL
-1787 NSDRTSFYYEYGK
+1787 KADRSGFYFEHDNLPDERK
-1800 SLGTKQT
+1800 T
-1807 FTIISSA
+1807 FTSYGTS
-1814 NDYMDALVDA
+1814 NALVSELVKA
-1824 LNGSTGCLQKGAI
+1824 LNKSSGCLSKGAI
-1837 VYYAGDKSTFYA
+1837 VYYTANNGDKDAFYA
-1849 QGLFELTY
+1849 KGLYELTY
-1857 NPETMVYYFKSF
+1857 NSNTNIYYFKSM
-1869 GGLGNKKLEEVTK
+1869 GGLGNQSMDITK
-1882 TVDGEQKTITQ
+1882 DSSGNEAAAT
-1893 FMLSSISGQ
+1893 FLLSSIVGQ
-1902 SLSVDGISKF
+1902 NLSASGISKF
-1912 VNIRYIGSDTKDY
+1912 TNIRYIGTTSRSF

-1940 IVDGNT
+1940 IVDGDT

>member
-35 RVNGNTKGNT
+35 RVNGNTNGNT

-70 IDLPLT
+70 INLPLT
-76 VKSKAKTNVTYNFGL
+76 VKSTAKTNVTYNFGL

-221 LSQAVEFAN
+221 LSQAVEFVN

-265 SPSIGSGKILLDGE
+265 SPNVGSGKILLDGE

-302 NTQAVKY
+302 NTQAAKY

-331 SGAAIDPFGALG
+331 SGDTIDPFGALG

-381 GGQSFTCGLRVVGGD
+381 GAQSFTCGLRVVGGD
-396 NAKTLQSLLANEL
+396 NATTLQSLLANEL
-409 KHIPNSTIID
+409 KHIPNSTTID

-438 EWASS
+438 EWTSS

-562 VKSGYNFI
+562 VKSGYNYI

-640 MLDTRVMYGAKY
+640 MLDTRVKYGAKY

-662 YQGIAITCAPATAS
+662 YQGIAITCAPATAN
-676 GSGISAIDEA
+676 GSGISAITKET
-686 YVDGEKM
+686 VNGEEM
-693 WRVTVDPTKFASSE
+693 WHVTVDPTKFASSE
-707 SSQGIKVSVKKEGD
+707 SSQGIKVTVKKDGD
-721 TSGGQN
+721 TSDGQN
-727 RVLYVVAPAVI
+727 RILYVVAPAVI

-762 DYTTDSKLQ
+762 SYTVDDKLK
-771 ERIDLL
+771 ERLALL
-777 PTVTVSKADNALDVS
+777 PNVTVSTADKDLAVS

-808 TADYILAVDVD
+808 TADYILAVDVN

-837 HNKAYQFA
+837 HDKAYQFA

-895 VGFTKAECDT
+895 VGFNEAEYT
-905 WWAKATTTPEN
+905 SLWEESITRPN
-916 GRVIDDYTEITKL
+916 GRVITDYTEITKL
-929 AAEMS
+929 AANMTS
-934 LANVNNASGYG
+934 SNAFN
-945 DGHMTY
+945 Y
-951 FKYTELLQWALN
+951 FKYTEVMQWALN
-963 EKDFASTPNLG
+963 EKDFGLTSGAVSKYLPPNMGAIGSYNIDMSGNGNNTSSTVLNWS
-974 RITNYATDMT
+974 A
-984 GGTNYNST
+984 
-992 SLDWDSDPSNWKGSN
+992 DPSSWKLDSN
-1007 YYLYIGSR
+1007 SSWTR
-1015 SKYNKSPYTE
+1015 SKYNNSFYDE
-1025 DQTEYISDYEA
+1025 DQTEYISDPEA

-1045 TDEAS
+1045 ISSEANAKS
-1050 SNKASA
+1050 FA
-1056 RAYAKA
+1056 RA
-1062 FLNACIIPTYLHED
+1062 FMNACIIPTYLDED
-1076 GAGILVNAIY
+1076 GAGRLVKAIY
-1086 DKLRE
+1086 DKLQ
-1091 KETIGFRVAMADGVP
+1091 TSGSTFTVAMTDGVP

-1111 DYSVEGVNNYL
+1111 DYSVEGVNRYL

-1128 VSGSVSSNKV
+1128 VSGNVSDNKV

-1159 DADRTETKLT
+1159 DADRAETKLT
-1169 KFVMKACTS
+1169 TFVMKACTS
-1178 GYTTLDLTTL
+1178 GHTTLDLTTL

-1201 NRGISSIGDVL
+1201 NIGISSIGDVL

-1233 LKYVLENVKV
+1233 LKYVLENIKV
-1243 NQPSASIYYSNN
+1243 NQPSASIYYSNS
-1255 NVHTEYFTTTT
+1255 NVRTPYTAETT

-1295 KGDKTVQWYVNKGN
+1295 NGDKTVQWYVNEGN
-1309 PAYLVDDAG
+1309 PAYLVNDAG
-1318 VDNFTE
+1318 IDKFDTVA
-1324 VDTAEAMSRLMSNYY
+1324 TAEAMGRLMSNYY
-1339 ACTADVE
+1339 ACINDVT
-1346 VEYNKTTYSLKK
+1346 VKYNGIEYDLQK
-1358 NNVYKISYE
+1358 NNVYKISYDD
-1367 TQGTSSTGSFMFSPV
+1367 GTNPQFIFTPV
-1382 GTFDETATSVPTI
+1382 GTFDGVVTETPDGNNIDWTGATINSTQNYVET
-1395 DAVDWSTATES
+1395 VSTA
-1406 KDAYQTDVLSTSGTA
+1406 D
-1421 PTPTTSIS
+1421 
-1429 VSNISSM
+1429 
-1436 QGYENLTP
+1436 TP
-1444 ETIDNP
+1444 EEP
-1450 YIDYYASISDAQ
+1450 YYT
-1462 RNRNNKGWMPAVELY
+1462 G
-1477 KITISANF
+1477 
-1485 VTSYRRYY
+1485 RYY
-1493 NAGNKIVKTYNLN
+1493 NTETDNDLSEIGNVSPLLTSNSGRIYFGNSTWPYVTAYGLYKVDKVDTLVSTYRLYPN
-1506 GKIQQVEYT
+1506 GTRTIIKRYLKDFSVVDVEYSD
-1515 QYYQNWG
+1515 G
-1522 YVDYTVT
+1522 DYIEFSVT
-1529 ETRDYIFY
+1529 ETRTYNLYFVKTDNTSNVTQI
-1537 YRLESAND
+1537 LKDSLPSWWSTIDTSAYQ
-1545 STVTAIWNGRL
+1545 S
-1556 TYSNGTIYES
+1556 
-1566 SNYVFTYNRTVTG
+1566 FTYNNKS
-1579 FPIYTYRD
+1579 YTYKQNS
-1587 TDGNAPYTVSNAV
+1587 GAYYT
-1600 ATCGTKTITGKNA
+1600 
-1613 QTQMESYLDDEL
+1613 
-1625 SLNDSTFTKNNSN
+1625 STFIARMGSTKS
-1638 TITENRVFT
+1638 ITATSTDSAYSQMVTYIEDLDKTSKEYTDNVVT
-1647 ELFTYTNS
+1647 TGAKVESVLFTYTNP
-1655 IATNSDV
+1655 IASTSDV
-1662 ANAIDKATAAMNG
+1662 TNAIDKATAAMDSTN
-1675 YVLYKYTGSTVTD
+1675 YVLYKYIGTTITD
-1688 SYYEEGKL
+1688 SPYVVDGEPKL
-1696 MPTIR
+1696 MSCTQN
-1701 YTAKQ
+1701 Q
-1706 GYRLSFA
+1706 GYRLRFTA
-1713 ASSGTSNGG
+1713 GSGSTAG
-1722 YSLTTINLVEN
+1722 YSFTTISLVER
-1733 AAAINMQAILAEANL
+1733 ASAAINMQAILAEANQ
-1748 HINDAEFGNYYGN
+1748 HINDALFGNYYGN
-1761 YYCYNGD
+1761 YYCYNGT
-1768 TRTIDGVT
+1768 TRTIGNVT
-1776 YTNGYVYRLLL
+1776 YTNGYVYRLML
-1787 NSDRTSFYYEYGK
+1787 NSDRTSFYFEYGD
-1800 SLGTKQT
+1800 SLGVKKT
-1807 FTIISSA
+1807 FTTYTTYTSF
-1814 NDYMDALVDA
+1814 MQALVDA
-1824 LNGSTGCLQKGAI
+1824 LNNSTGCLKEGAI
-1837 VYYAGDKSTFYA
+1837 AYYTGTKDIFYA
-1849 QGLFELTY
+1849 KGLFELTY
-1857 NPETMVYYFKSF
+1857 NPETMVYYFKSM
-1869 GGLGNKKLEEVTK
+1869 GGLGNQTSPESSGSFL
-1882 TVDGEQKTITQ
+1882 I
-1893 FMLSSISGQ
+1893 SSITGQ
-1902 SLSVDGISKF
+1902 NLSISGISKF
-1912 VNIRYIGSDTKDY
+1912 TNIRYIGSDTKDY

-1940 IVDGNT
+1940 IVDGDT

>member
-35 RVNGNTKGNT
+35 RVNGNTNGNT

-64 TTPGEK
+64 TTPGAK

-76 VKSKAKTNVTYNFGL
+76 VKSTAKTNVTYNFGL

-201 DTNSGLV
+201 DANSGLV

-258 SCNKLAN
+258 SCNKLFN
-265 SPSIGSGKILLDGE
+265 SPNVGSGKILLDGE

-331 SGAAIDPFGALG
+331 SGDTIDPFGALG
-343 FYKNAANVAVVDYCT
+343 FYKNAANVAVAGDCT

-366 SQVTATSQTSVTVTV
+366 NNVTATSQTSVTVTV
-381 GGQSFTCGLRVVGGD
+381 GAQSFTCGLRVVGGD
-396 NAKTLQSLLANEL
+396 NATTLQSLLANEL
-409 KHIPNSTIID
+409 KHIPNSTTID

-426 LPKYIEGKNVRI
+426 LPKFIEGKNVRI

-570 TFDSTAQAVYL
+570 TFDSTAQTVYL

-676 GSGISAIDEA
+676 GSGISAITKET
-686 YVDGEKM
+686 VNGEEM

-707 SSQGIKVSVKKEGD
+707 SSQGIKVTVKKDGD
-721 TSGGQN
+721 TSDGQN

-738 KPDSDGFANYS
+738 KPDGDGFANYS

-762 DYTTDSKLQ
+762 SYTVDDNDKLE
-771 ERIDLL
+771 ERIKAL
-777 PTVTVSKADNALDVS
+777 PTVTVSEADNALDVG

-808 TADYILAVDVD
+808 TADYILAVNADNVT
-819 RVSELKLY
+819 ELKFA

-845 QLLAWATGS
+845 QLLAWATGNVKD
-854 AKADL
+854 ATL
-859 PVTVTGYT
+859 PVAVTGYS
-867 GTAAVQSDGKSYMN
+867 GTATSEVKSDGKSYMN

-895 VGFTKAECDT
+895 VGFTEAEYT
-905 WWAKATTTPEN
+905 TLWAKATTTPN
-916 GRVIDDYTEITKL
+916 GRVIDDYTEITEL
-929 AAEMS
+929 AASMS
-934 LANVNNASGYG
+934 VSAS
-945 DGHMTY
+945 DKMTY

-963 EKDFASTPNLG
+963 EKDFDGIAAGGQNQYSPPNLG
-974 RITNYATDMT
+974 TMLYNVDMS
-984 GGTNYNST
+984 GGSGLTST
-992 SLDWDSDPSNWKGSN
+992 TLDWSSNPSNW
-1007 YYLYIGSR
+1007 SR
-1015 SKYNKSPYTE
+1015 STKYSSYKSVKYYTQSSIYKE
-1025 DQTEYISDYEA
+1025 DQTEYISDAEA

-1045 TDEAS
+1045 IDSTQTNA
-1050 SNKASA
+1050 K
-1056 RAYAKA
+1056 AYAQA

-1086 DKLRE
+1086 DKLRGADGNF
-1091 KETIGFRVAMADGVP
+1091 KVAMTDGVP

-1122 GLTSFV
+1122 SLTSFV
-1128 VSGSVSSNKV
+1128 VSGNVSDNKV

-1169 KFVMKACTS
+1169 TFVMKACTS
-1178 GYTTLDLTTL
+1178 GHTTLDLTTL

-1201 NRGISSIGDVL
+1201 NSGISSIGDVL

-1223 VYEVNVVGKY
+1223 VYGVDVHGKY
-1233 LKYVLENVKV
+1233 LTYVLENIKV
-1243 NQPSASIYYSNN
+1243 NYPTARLFYSNN
-1255 NVHTEYFTTTT
+1255 NVRTEYFTATT

-1309 PAYLVDDAG
+1309 PAYLVDHAC
-1318 VDNFTE
+1318 VDKFDT
-1324 VDTAEAMSRLMSNYY
+1324 VATAEAMGMLMSNYY
-1339 ACTADVE
+1339 ACTKNVTITYNE
-1346 VEYNKTTYSLKK
+1346 IEYNLNE
-1358 NNVYKISYE
+1358 NNVYKISYDN
-1367 TQGTSSTGSFMFSPV
+1367 GTNPQFLFTSV
-1382 GTFDETATSVPTI
+1382 GTFESAVTETPDGNNIDWTGATTNTTQDYVET
-1395 DAVDWSTATES
+1395 VSTAT
-1406 KDAYQTDVLSTSGTA
+1406 
-1421 PTPTTSIS
+1421 
-1429 VSNISSM
+1429 
-1436 QGYENLTP
+1436 TP
-1444 ETIDNP
+1444 EEP
-1450 YIDYYASISDAQ
+1450 YYT
-1462 RNRNNKGWMPAVELY
+1462 G
-1477 KITISANF
+1477 
-1485 VTSYRRYY
+1485 RYY
-1493 NAGNKIVKTYNLN
+1493 NSNTDNNLSEIGNVSPLLTNRGTIYFGNNTWNSVTVYGLYKVDKVDTLVSTYRLYPNGTRTITKRYLKNYSVMDVEYSDGDYIEFTVTEARTYNLYFVKANN
-1506 GKIQQVEYT
+1506 GSTSLTQV
-1515 QYYQNWG
+1515 
-1522 YVDYTVT
+1522 
-1529 ETRDYIFY
+1529 
-1537 YRLESAND
+1537 LKD
-1545 STVTAIWNGRL
+1545 SLPSGRW
-1556 TYSNGTIYES
+1556 S
-1566 SNYVFTYNRTVTG
+1566 SIDTSSYNSFTYNRT
-1579 FPIYTYRD
+1579 PYTYRKNS
-1587 TDGNAPYTVSNAV
+1587 GAYYT
-1600 ATCGTKTITGKNA
+1600 
-1613 QTQMESYLDDEL
+1613 
-1625 SLNDSTFTKNNSN
+1625 STFIARMGSTKS
-1638 TITENRVFT
+1638 ITATSTDSAYSQMVTYIEDLDKTSKEYTDNVVT
-1647 ELFTYTNS
+1647 TGAKVESVLFTYTNL
-1655 IATNSDV
+1655 IASDV
-1662 ANAIDKATAAMNG
+1662 DVTNAIVKATAAMDSTN
-1675 YVLYKYTGSTVTD
+1675 YVLYKYTGADTTD
-1688 SYYEEGKL
+1688 DYVVNGVAMPQVSY
-1696 MPTIR
+1696 
-1701 YTAKQ
+1701 AQNQ
-1706 GYRLSFA
+1706 GYRLRFTA
-1713 ASSGTSNGG
+1713 GSGATAG
-1722 YSLTTINLVEN
+1722 YSLSEFDLFED
-1733 AAAINMQAILAEANL
+1733 AAAITMQAILAEANL
-1748 HINDAEFGNYYGN
+1748 HVNDALFGNYYGN
-1761 YYCYNGD
+1761 YYCYNGT

-1776 YTNGYVYRLLL
+1776 YTNGYVYRLML
-1787 NSDRTSFYYEYGK
+1787 NSDRTSFYFEYGK
-1800 SLGTKQT
+1800 SLGVKET
-1807 FTIISSA
+1807 FTICETA
-1814 NDYMDALVDA
+1814 DDFMDALVNA
-1824 LNGSTGCLQKGAI
+1824 LNGSTDCLQEGAI
-1837 VYYAGDKSTFYA
+1837 VYYKGEKKTYYA
-1849 QGLFELTY
+1849 KGLFELTK
-1857 NPETMVYYFKSF
+1857 NAQTLTYYFKSM
-1869 GGLGNKKLEEVTK
+1869 GGLGN
-1882 TVDGEQKTITQ
+1882 QSMTINGDDAS
-1893 FMLSSISGQ
+1893 FLLSSIVGQ
-1902 SLSVDGISKF
+1902 NLSASGISKF
-1912 VNIRYIGSDTKDY
+1912 TNIRYIGTTSSSF

-1940 IVDGNT
+1940 IVEGNT

>member
-35 RVNGNTKGNT
+35 RVNGNTNGNT

-76 VKSKAKTNVTYNFGL
+76 VKSSAKTNVTYNFGL

-148 TRTHTWQF
+148 MRTHTWQF

-240 LTLGANITLSG
+240 LILGANITLSG

-302 NTQAVKY
+302 NTQAAKY

-343 FYKNAANVAVVDYCT
+343 FYKNAANVAVAGDCT

-366 SQVTATSQTSVTVTV
+366 NNVTATSQTSVTVTV
-381 GGQSFTCGLRVVGGD
+381 GEQSFTCGLRVVGGD
-396 NAKTLQSLLANEL
+396 NATTLQSLLANEL
-409 KHIPNSTIID
+409 KHIPNSTTID

-426 LPKYIEGKNVRI
+426 LPKFIEGKNVRI

-522 VVDSTNANDYRTQF
+522 VVDSTNANDYRTKF
-536 TMYNNDKSSVTWA
+536 TMYNNDNSSVTWA

-662 YQGIAITCAPATAS
+662 YQGIAITCAPATAN
-676 GSGISAIDEA
+676 GSGISAITKET
-686 YVDGEKM
+686 VKGEEM
-693 WRVTVDPTKFASSE
+693 WRVTVDPTNFTSGE

-762 DYTTDSKLQ
+762 SYAVDDNDKLE
-771 ERIDLL
+771 ERIKAL
-777 PTVTVSKADNALDVS
+777 PTVTVSEADNELDVS
-792 KRTGFVTNNDG
+792 KRTGFVTNSDG

-808 TADYILAVDVD
+808 TADYILAVDVN

-845 QLLAWATGS
+845 QLLAWATGGD
-854 AKADL
+854 KADL
-859 PVTVTGYT
+859 PVTVTGYS
-867 GTAAVQSDGKSYMN
+867 GAATSEVKSDGKSYMN

-895 VGFTKAECDT
+895 VGFTKAEYDT
-905 WWAKATTTPEN
+905 WWATATTTPEN
-916 GRVIDDYTEITKL
+916 GRVIDDYTEITEL
-929 AAEMS
+929 AASMS
-934 LANVNNASGYG
+934 VSAS
-945 DGHMTY
+945 DKKTY
-951 FKYTELLQWALN
+951 FKYTEMLQWALN
-963 EKDFASTPNLG
+963 EKDFPGAGGSSIYSPPNLSYVG
-974 RITNYATDMT
+974 KYNIDMS
-984 GGTNYNST
+984 GSGTNYT
-992 SLDWDSDPSNWKGSN
+992 SKVLDWDSNPSNWRRGSVD
-1007 YYLYIGSR
+1007 SWDK
-1015 SKYNKSPYTE
+1015 SKYNDGYYYVE
-1025 DQTEYISDYEA
+1025 DQTEYISDAEA

-1045 TDEAS
+1045 IDSTQTNA
-1050 SNKASA
+1050 K
-1056 RAYAKA
+1056 AYAQA
-1062 FLNACIIPTYLHED
+1062 FLNACIVPTYLHED

-1086 DKLRE
+1086 DKLRGADGNF
-1091 KETIGFRVAMADGVP
+1091 KVAMTDSAP

-1122 GLTSFV
+1122 GLKSFV

-1201 NRGISSIGDVL
+1201 NNGISSIGDVL

-1223 VYEVNVVGKY
+1223 VYGVDVYGKY
-1233 LKYVLENVKV
+1233 LTYVLENIKV
-1243 NQPSASIYYSNN
+1243 NNTGATIYYRNN
-1255 NVHTEYFTTTT
+1255 ENAHTAYVAAST

-1295 KGDKTVQWYVNKGN
+1295 NGDKTVQWYVNKGN
-1309 PAYLVDDAG
+1309 PAYLVDHAC
-1318 VDNFTE
+1318 VDNFDT
-1324 VDTAEAMSRLMSNYY
+1324 VATAEAMGMLMSNYY
-1339 ACTADVE
+1339 ACTKNVAIT
-1346 VEYNKTTYSLKK
+1346 YNEIEHNLKE
-1358 NNVYKISYE
+1358 NNVYKISYID
-1367 TQGTSSTGSFMFSPV
+1367 GTSPRFEFKSV
-1382 GTFDETATSVPTI
+1382 GTFESAVTETPDGNNIDWTGATINSTQNYVET
-1395 DAVDWSTATES
+1395 VSTA
-1406 KDAYQTDVLSTSGTA
+1406 A
-1421 PTPTTSIS
+1421 
-1429 VSNISSM
+1429 
-1436 QGYENLTP
+1436 TP
-1444 ETIDNP
+1444 EEP
-1450 YIDYYASISDAQ
+1450 YYT
-1462 RNRNNKGWMPAVELY
+1462 G
-1477 KITISANF
+1477 
-1485 VTSYRRYY
+1485 RYY
-1493 NAGNKIVKTYNLN
+1493 NSNTDNNLSEIGNVSSLLTSNSGRIYFGNSTWSYVTAYGLYKVDKVDTLISTYRLYPN
-1506 GKIQQVEYT
+1506 GTRTITKRYLKGYSVVDVEYSD
-1515 QYYQNWG
+1515 G
-1522 YVDYTVT
+1522 DYIEFSVT
-1529 ETRDYIFY
+1529 ETRTYNLYFVKTDNRSNSLTQI
-1537 YRLESAND
+1537 LKD
-1545 STVTAIWNGRL
+1545 SLPSWWDIDT
-1556 TYSNGTIYES
+1556 S
-1566 SNYVFTYNRTVTG
+1566 SYNSFTYGSGTNSRS
-1579 FPIYTYRD
+1579 YTYRKN
-1587 TDGNAPYTVSNAV
+1587 GEAYYT
-1600 ATCGTKTITGKNA
+1600 
-1613 QTQMESYLDDEL
+1613 
-1625 SLNDSTFTKNNSN
+1625 STFTAQMGSTKS
-1638 TITENRVFT
+1638 ITATSTDSAYQQMETYIKGLSKTST
-1647 ELFTYTNS
+1647 EYTDNVVTTGGKVESVLFTYTNP
-1655 IATNSDV
+1655 IASTSDV
-1662 ANAIDKATAAMNG
+1662 TNAIDKATAAMDSTN
-1675 YVLYKYTGSTVTD
+1675 YVLYKYTGADTTD
-1688 SYYEEGKL
+1688 DYVVNGVAMPQVSY
-1696 MPTIR
+1696 
-1701 YTAKQ
+1701 AQNQ
-1706 GYRLSFA
+1706 GYRLRFTA
-1713 ASSGTSNGG
+1713 GSGATAG
-1722 YSLTTINLVEN
+1722 YSLSEFDLFED
-1733 AAAINMQAILAEANL
+1733 AAAITMQAILAEANQ
-1748 HINDAEFGNYYGN
+1748 HINDALFGNYYGN
-1761 YYCYNGD
+1761 YYCYNGT

-1776 YTNGYVYRLLL
+1776 YTNGYVYRLML
-1787 NSDRTSFYYEYGK
+1787 NSDRTSFYFEYGK
-1800 SLGTKQT
+1800 SLGVKET
-1807 FTIISSA
+1807 FTICETA
-1814 NDYMDALVDA
+1814 DDFMDALVNA
-1824 LNGSTGCLQKGAI
+1824 LNGSTDCLKEGAI
-1837 VYYAGDKSTFYA
+1837 VYYKGDQSTYYA
-1849 QGLFELTY
+1849 NGLFELTR
-1857 NPETMVYYFKSF
+1857 NEQTLTYYFKSM
-1869 GGLGNKKLEEVTK
+1869 GGLGNQTLVGGTFLLNSI
-1882 TVDGEQKTITQ
+1882 VGQN
-1893 FMLSSISGQ
+1893 LSAS
-1902 SLSVDGISKF
+1902 GISKF
-1912 VNIRYIGSDTKDY
+1912 TNIRYVGSTTTLY

-1940 IVDGNT
+1940 IVDGDT

>member
-35 RVNGNTKGNT
+35 RVNGNTNGNT
-45 DTIGSS
+45 DTIGGS

-76 VKSKAKTNVTYNFGL
+76 VKSTAKTNVTYNFGL
-91 SVAATDGS
+91 SVAAIDGS

-265 SPSIGSGKILLDGE
+265 SPAIGNGKIILNSKD
-279 KAALD
+279 AALD

-302 NTQAVKY
+302 NTQVYDY
-309 SAELVYNLLQTR
+309 SADLVGNLLR
-321 MPTNLADGVQ
+321 DRVSANLANGVQ
-331 SGAAIDPFGALG
+331 SGETIGMFGALD
-343 FYKNAANVAVVDYCT
+343 FYANIANVTLDGDCT
-358 YADGVITA
+358 YNNGKITA
-366 SQVTATSQTSVTVTV
+366 SNITATSQTSVAVAV
-381 GGQSFTCGLRVVGGD
+381 GAYNFTCGLRVVGGD
-396 NAKTLQSLLANEL
+396 NAATLSGILADEL
-409 KHIPNSTIID
+409 KHIPNTIVGD

-536 TMYNNDKSSVTWA
+536 TMYNNDNSSVTWA

-640 MLDTRVMYGAKY
+640 MLDTRVKYGAKY

-662 YQGIAITCAPATAS
+662 YQSIAITCAPATAN
-676 GSGISAIDEA
+676 GSGISAITKET
-686 YVDGEKM
+686 VNGEEM

-707 SSQGIKVSVKKEGD
+707 SSQGIKVTVKKDGD
-721 TSGGQN
+721 TSDGQN
-727 RVLYVVAPAVI
+727 RVLYVVAPVVI

-762 DYTTDSKLQ
+762 SYAVDDKLE
-771 ERIDLL
+771 ERLALL
-777 PTVTVSKADNALDVS
+777 PDVTVSAADKELAVS
-792 KRTGFVTNNDG
+792 KRTGFVTNSDG
-803 TVTNT
+803 AVTNT
-808 TADYILAVDVD
+808 TADYILAVDADNVK
-819 RVSELKLY
+819 ELKFA

-845 QLLAWATGS
+845 QLLAWATGDVKD
-854 AKADL
+854 ATL
-859 PVTVTGYT
+859 PVAVTGYSVG
-867 GTAAVQSDGKSYMN
+867 GTTAVTSDGKQYMN
-881 TTETAVLKAFLISD
+881 ASETAVLKAFLISD
-895 VGFTKAECDT
+895 VGFTKAEYDT
-905 WWAKATTTPEN
+905 WWAKATTTPKN

-929 AAEMS
+929 AASMS
-934 LANVNNASGYG
+934 VSAS
-945 DGHMTY
+945 DKKTY
-951 FKYTELLQWALN
+951 FKYTEMLQWALN
-963 EKDFASTPNLG
+963 EKDFPGAGGSSIYSPPNLSYVG
-974 RITNYATDMT
+974 KYNIDMS
-984 GGTNYNST
+984 GSGTNYT
-992 SLDWDSDPSNWKGSN
+992 SKVLNWDSNPSNWERDSAGYWGN
-1007 YYLYIGSR
+1007 
-1015 SKYNKSPYTE
+1015 SKYNDGDYYVE
-1025 DQTEYISDYEA
+1025 DQTEYISDAEA

-1045 TDEAS
+1045 IDSTQTNA
-1050 SNKASA
+1050 K
-1056 RAYAKA
+1056 AYAQA

-1076 GAGILVNAIY
+1076 GAGMLVNAIY
-1086 DKLRE
+1086 DKLRGDDSNF
-1091 KETIGFRVAMADGVP
+1091 KVAMTDGVP

-1169 KFVMKACTS
+1169 TFVMKACTS
-1178 GYTTLDLTTL
+1178 GHTTLDLTTL

-1201 NRGISSIGDVL
+1201 NNGISSIGDVL

-1223 VYEVNVVGKY
+1223 VYGVNVSGKY
-1233 LKYVLENVKV
+1233 LEYVLENVKV
-1243 NQPSASIYYSNN
+1243 NNTSATIYYSNN
-1255 NVHTEYFTTTT
+1255 ENAHTAYVATST

-1295 KGDKTVQWYVNKGN
+1295 KGDKTVQWYVNEGN
-1309 PAYLVDDAG
+1309 PAYLVDHAC
-1318 VDNFTE
+1318 VDNFDT
-1324 VDTAEAMSRLMSNYY
+1324 VATAEAMGMLMSNYY
-1339 ACTADVE
+1339 ACTKNVAIT
-1346 VEYNKTTYSLKK
+1346 YNEIKHNLKE
-1358 NNVYKISYE
+1358 NNVYKISYID
-1367 TQGTSSTGSFMFSPV
+1367 GTSPRFEFNSV
-1382 GTFDETATSVPTI
+1382 GTFESAVTETPDGNNIDWTGATINSTQNYVETVSTAATPEEPYFPGRYYNSEADNDLSKIGNVSPLLTSRGTISFGNNIWNSVTVYGLYKVDKVDTLISTYRLYPNGTRTITKRYLKGHSVMDVEYSDGDYVEFSVVETRIYNLYFVKTDNRSNSLTQILKDSLPSWWDIDTSSYNSFMYGSGTNSRSYTYRQNGEAYYTSTFTAQMGSTKSITATSTDSAYSQMVTYI
-1395 DAVDWSTATES
+1395 EDLDKTS
-1406 KDAYQTDVLSTSGTA
+1406 K
-1421 PTPTTSIS
+1421 
-1429 VSNISSM
+1429 
-1436 QGYENLTP
+1436 
-1444 ETIDNP
+1444 
-1450 YIDYYASISDAQ
+1450 
-1462 RNRNNKGWMPAVELY
+1462 
-1477 KITISANF
+1477 
-1485 VTSYRRYY
+1485 
-1493 NAGNKIVKTYNLN
+1493 
-1506 GKIQQVEYT
+1506 EYT
-1515 QYYQNWG
+1515 DN
-1522 YVDYTVT
+1522 VVT
-1529 ETRDYIFY
+1529 TGGKV
-1537 YRLESAND
+1537 ES
-1545 STVTAIWNGRL
+1545 V
-1556 TYSNGTIYES
+1556 
-1566 SNYVFTYNRTVTG
+1566 
-1579 FPIYTYRD
+1579 
-1587 TDGNAPYTVSNAV
+1587 
-1600 ATCGTKTITGKNA
+1600 
-1613 QTQMESYLDDEL
+1613 
-1625 SLNDSTFTKNNSN
+1625 
-1638 TITENRVFT
+1638 
-1647 ELFTYTNS
+1647 LFTYTNP
-1655 IATNSDV
+1655 IASTSDV
-1662 ANAIDKATAAMNG
+1662 TNAIDKATAAMDSTN
-1675 YVLYKYTGSTVTD
+1675 YVLYKYTGADTTD
-1688 SYYEEGKL
+1688 DYVVNGVAMPQVSY
-1696 MPTIR
+1696 
-1701 YTAKQ
+1701 AQNQ
-1706 GYRLSFA
+1706 GYRLRFTA
-1713 ASSGTSNGG
+1713 GSGATAG
-1722 YSLTTINLVEN
+1722 YSLSEFDLFED
-1733 AAAINMQAILAEANL
+1733 AAAITMQAILTEANL
-1748 HINDAEFGNYYGN
+1748 HVNDALFGNYYGN

-1776 YTNGYVYRLLL
+1776 YTNGYVYRLML
-1787 NSDRTSFYYEYGK
+1787 NSDRTSFYFEYGK
-1800 SLGTKQT
+1800 SLGVKET
-1807 FTIISSA
+1807 FTICETA
-1814 NDYMDALVDA
+1814 DDFMDALVNA
-1824 LNGSTGCLQKGAI
+1824 LNGSVDCLQEGAI
-1837 VYYAGDKSTFYA
+1837 VYYKGDQSTYYA
-1849 QGLFELTY
+1849 KGLFELTR
-1857 NPETMVYYFKSF
+1857 NEQTLTYYFKSM
-1869 GGLGNKKLEEVTK
+1869 GGLGNQTLVGGTFLLNSI
-1882 TVDGEQKTITQ
+1882 VGQN
-1893 FMLSSISGQ
+1893 LSAS
-1902 SLSVDGISKF
+1902 GISKF
-1912 VNIRYIGSDTKDY
+1912 TNIRYVGSTTTSY

-1940 IVDGNT
+1940 IVDGDT

>member
-35 RVNGNTKGNT
+35 RVNGNTNGNT
-45 DTIGSS
+45 DTIGGS

-76 VKSKAKTNVTYNFGL
+76 VKSTAKTNVTYNFGL
-91 SVAATDGS
+91 SVAAIDGS

-118 GDFCGTL
+118 GNFCGTL

-265 SPSIGSGKILLDGE
+265 SPSIGSGNILLDGE

-302 NTQAVKY
+302 NTQVYDY
-309 SAELVYNLLQTR
+309 SADLVGNLLR
-321 MPTNLADGVQ
+321 DRVSANLANGVQ
-331 SGAAIDPFGALG
+331 SGETIGMFGALD
-343 FYKNAANVAVVDYCT
+343 FYANIANVTLDGDCT
-358 YADGVITA
+358 YNNGKITA
-366 SQVTATSQTSVTVTV
+366 SNITATSQTSVAVAV
-381 GGQSFTCGLRVVGGD
+381 GAYNFTCGLRVVGGD
-396 NAKTLQSLLANEL
+396 NAATLSGILADEL
-409 KHIPNSTIID
+409 KHIPNTIVGD

-536 TMYNNDKSSVTWA
+536 TMYNNDNSSVTWA

-640 MLDTRVMYGAKY
+640 MLDTRVKYGAKY

-662 YQGIAITCAPATAS
+662 YQGIAITCAPATAN
-676 GSGISAIDEA
+676 GSGISAITKET
-686 YVDGEKM
+686 VNGEEM

-707 SSQGIKVSVKKEGD
+707 SSQGIKVTVKKDGD
-721 TSGGQN
+721 TSDGQN
-727 RVLYVVAPAVI
+727 LVLYVVAPAVI

-762 DYTTDSKLQ
+762 SYTVDDKLE
-771 ERIDLL
+771 ERLALL
-777 PTVTVSKADNALDVS
+777 PDVTVSAADKELAVS
-792 KRTGFVTNNDG
+792 KRTGFVTNSDG
-803 TVTNT
+803 AVTNT
-808 TADYILAVDVD
+808 TADYILAVDADNVK
-819 RVSELKLY
+819 ELKFA

-845 QLLAWATGS
+845 QLLAWATGDVKD
-854 AKADL
+854 ATL
-859 PVTVTGYT
+859 PVAVTGYSVG
-867 GTAAVQSDGKSYMN
+867 GTTAVTSDGKKYM
-881 TTETAVLKAFLISD
+881 TVSETAVLKDFLMKE
-895 VGFTKAECDT
+895 VGFTQAEYASL
-905 WWAKATTTPEN
+905 WEEATTSPS
-916 GRVIDDYTEITKL
+916 GRVIDDYTEITSL
-929 AAEMS
+929 AASMS
-934 LANVNNASGYG
+934 LSNGMN
-945 DGHMTY
+945 Y

-963 EKDFASTPNLG
+963 EKDFDGIAAGGNNQDSPPNLG
-974 RITNYATDMT
+974 TIGLNNIDMS
-984 GGTNYNST
+984 GGKGVTST
-992 SLDWDSDPSNWKGSN
+992 TLDWTSNPSNWTVSAINSSAWDK
-1007 YYLYIGSR
+1007 YKQ
-1015 SKYNKSPYTE
+1015 SKYYTQSTVYVE
-1025 DQTEYISDYEA
+1025 DHTEYISDAEA

-1045 TDEAS
+1045 IDSTQT
-1050 SNKASA
+1050 N
-1056 RAYAKA
+1056 AKA
-1062 FLNACIIPTYLHED
+1062 FAAAFLKACIVPTYLDED

-1091 KETIGFRVAMADGVP
+1091 NETGGFAVGITDGVP

-1159 DADRTETKLT
+1159 DADRMETKLT

-1178 GYTTLDLTTL
+1178 GYTTLELTTL

-1201 NRGISSIGDVL
+1201 NSGISSIGDVL

-1223 VYEVNVVGKY
+1223 VYGVNVSGKY
-1233 LKYVLENVKV
+1233 LEYVLENIKV
-1243 NQPSASIYYSNN
+1243 NNTSATIYYNN
-1255 NVHTEYFTTTT
+1255 NTVHTAYTAMTT

-1274 LNELTKVDSPYLL
+1274 LKELTNVDSPYLL
-1287 LANKLNAG
+1287 LANKVNVG
-1295 KGDKTVQWYVNKGN
+1295 NGDKTVQWYVNEGN
-1309 PAYLVDDAG
+1309 PAYLVNDAG
-1318 VDNFTE
+1318 VDKFSEISTK
-1324 VDTAEAMSRLMSNYY
+1324 EAMGRLMSNYY
-1339 ACTADVE
+1339 ACTADVT
-1346 VEYNKTTYSLKK
+1346 VTYNGTTYDLRK
-1358 NNVYKISYE
+1358 NNVYQISYE
-1367 TQGTSSTGSFMFSPV
+1367 VQGTSSTGSFVFTSV
-1382 GTFDETATSVPTI
+1382 GTFESAVTETPDGNNIDWTGATTNTTQDYVET
-1395 DAVDWSTATES
+1395 VSTAT
-1406 KDAYQTDVLSTSGTA
+1406 
-1421 PTPTTSIS
+1421 
-1429 VSNISSM
+1429 
-1436 QGYENLTP
+1436 TP
-1444 ETIDNP
+1444 EEP
-1450 YIDYYASISDAQ
+1450 YYT
-1462 RNRNNKGWMPAVELY
+1462 E
-1477 KITISANF
+1477 
-1485 VTSYRRYY
+1485 RYY
-1493 NAGNKIVKTYNLN
+1493 NSDTDNNLSEIGNVSSLLTSNSRRIYFGNRAWTYVYGLYKVDKVDTLVSTYRLYPN
-1506 GKIQQVEYT
+1506 GTRTIIKRYLKDFSVVDVEYSD
-1515 QYYQNWG
+1515 G
-1522 YVDYTVT
+1522 DYIEFSVT
-1529 ETRDYIFY
+1529 ETRTYNLYFVKTDNASNVTQI
-1537 YRLESAND
+1537 LKD
-1545 STVTAIWNGRL
+1545 SLPSWWG
-1556 TYSNGTIYES
+1556 GTIDTSAYQA
-1566 SNYVFTYNRTVTG
+1566 FTYNNTS
-1579 FPIYTYRD
+1579 YTYKQNSGAYYTSTFISRMGSTKSITAAS
-1587 TDGNAPYTVSNAV
+1587 TDSAYSQMVTY
-1600 ATCGTKTITGKNA
+1600 ITG
-1613 QTQMESYLDDEL
+1613 L
-1625 SLNDSTFTKNNSN
+1625 SKTSPEYTDNVVTAVSKV
-1638 TITENRVFT
+1638 ENV
-1647 ELFTYTNS
+1647 LFTYTNP
-1655 IATNSDV
+1655 IAASADIT
-1662 ANAIDKATAAMNG
+1662 NAIDKATAAMDVNNR
-1675 YVLYKYTGSTVTD
+1675 VLYKYTGATVTD
-1688 SYYEEGKL
+1688 NYYENGNPVSKK
-1696 MPTIR
+1696 
-1701 YTAKQ
+1701 YTRNQ
-1706 GYRLSFA
+1706 GYRLTFA
-1713 ASSGTSNGG
+1713 ASGGTMLGG
-1722 YSLTTINLVEN
+1722 YSLTKYTLQETADAV
-1733 AAAINMQAILAEANL
+1733 NMQAILTEANL
-1748 HINDAEFGNYYGN
+1748 HVNDGLFGNYYGN
-1761 YYCYNGD
+1761 YYCYNGT
-1768 TRTIDGVT
+1768 TRTIGNVT
-1776 YTNGYVYRLLL
+1776 YTKGYVYRLLL
-1787 NSDRTSFYYEYGK
+1787 KADRSGFYFEHDNLPDVK
-1800 SLGTKQT
+1800 KT
-1807 FTIISSA
+1807 FTSYGTS
-1814 NDYMDALVDA
+1814 NGLVSELVKA
-1824 LNGSTGCLQKGAI
+1824 LNKSSGCLSKGAI
-1837 VYYAGDKSTFYA
+1837 VYYTADNGDKDAYYA
-1849 QGLFELTY
+1849 KGLYELTY
-1857 NPETMVYYFKSF
+1857 NSNTNIYYFKSM
-1869 GGLGNKKLEEVTK
+1869 GGLGNQSMDITK
-1882 TVDGEQKTITQ
+1882 SGTTETAATFLLNSIVGQN
-1893 FMLSSISGQ
+1893 LSAS
-1902 SLSVDGISKF
+1902 GISKF
-1912 VNIRYIGSDTKDY
+1912 TNIRYIGTTSSSF

-1940 IVDGNT
+1940 IVDGDT

>member
-35 RVNGNTKGNT
+35 RVNGNTNGNT
-45 DTIGSS
+45 DTIGGS

-76 VKSKAKTNVTYNFGL
+76 VKSTAKTNVTYNFGL
-91 SVAATDGS
+91 SVAAIDGS

-265 SPSIGSGKILLDGE
+265 SPSIGSGNILLDGE

-302 NTQAVKY
+302 NTQVYDY
-309 SAELVYNLLQTR
+309 SADLVGNLLR
-321 MPTNLADGVQ
+321 DRVSANLANGVQ
-331 SGAAIDPFGALG
+331 SGETIGMFGALD
-343 FYKNAANVAVVDYCT
+343 FYANIANVTLDGDCT
-358 YADGVITA
+358 YNNGKITA
-366 SQVTATSQTSVTVTV
+366 SNITATSQTSVAVAV
-381 GGQSFTCGLRVVGGD
+381 GAYNFTCGLRVVGGD
-396 NAKTLQSLLANEL
+396 NAATLSGILADEL
-409 KHIPNSTIID
+409 KHIPNTIVGD

-536 TMYNNDKSSVTWA
+536 TMYNNDNSSVTWA

-640 MLDTRVMYGAKY
+640 MLDTRVKYGAKY

-662 YQGIAITCAPATAS
+662 YQGIAITCAPATAN
-676 GSGISAIDEA
+676 GSGISAITKET
-686 YVDGEKM
+686 VNGEEM

-707 SSQGIKVSVKKEGD
+707 SSQGIKVTVKKDGD
-721 TSGGQN
+721 TSDGQN
-727 RVLYVVAPAVI
+727 LVLYVVAPAVI

-762 DYTTDSKLQ
+762 SYAVDDKLE
-771 ERIDLL
+771 ERLALL
-777 PTVTVSKADNALDVS
+777 PDVTVSAADKELAVS
-792 KRTGFVTNNDG
+792 KRTGFVTNSDG
-803 TVTNT
+803 AVTNT
-808 TADYILAVDVD
+808 TADYILAVDADNVK
-819 RVSELKLY
+819 ELKFA

-845 QLLAWATGS
+845 QLLAWATGDVKD
-854 AKADL
+854 ATL
-859 PVTVTGYT
+859 PVAVTGYSVG
-867 GTAAVQSDGKSYMN
+867 GTTVVTSDGKKYMN
-881 TTETAVLKAFLISD
+881 ASETAVLKAFLISD
-895 VGFTKAECDT
+895 VGFNEAEYDSL
-905 WWAKATTTPEN
+905 WKKATTSPS
-916 GRVIDDYTEITKL
+916 GRVIDDYTEITEL
-929 AAEMS
+929 AASMS
-934 LANVNNASGYG
+934 VSAS
-945 DGHMTY
+945 DKKTY
-951 FKYTELLQWALN
+951 FKYTEMLQWALN
-963 EKDFASTPNLG
+963 EKDFPGAGGSSIYSPPNLSYVG
-974 RITNYATDMT
+974 KYNIDMS
-984 GGTNYNST
+984 GSGTNYT
-992 SLDWDSDPSNWKGSN
+992 SKVLNWDSNPSNWERGETS
-1007 YYLYIGSR
+1007 SWDR
-1015 SKYNKSPYTE
+1015 SKYNDGDYYVE
-1025 DQTEYISDYEA
+1025 DQTEYISDAEA

-1045 TDEAS
+1045 IDSTQTNA
-1050 SNKASA
+1050 K
-1056 RAYAKA
+1056 AYAQA

-1076 GAGILVNAIY
+1076 GAGMLVNAIY
-1086 DKLRE
+1086 DKLRGDDSNF
-1091 KETIGFRVAMADGVP
+1091 KVAMTDGVP

-1178 GYTTLDLTTL
+1178 GYTTLELTTL
-1188 SRLTDVAH
+1188 SRLTDVSH

-1201 NRGISSIGDVL
+1201 NNGISSIGDVL

-1223 VYEVNVVGKY
+1223 VYGVNVSGKY
-1233 LKYVLENVKV
+1233 LEYVLENIKV
-1243 NQPSASIYYSNN
+1243 NNTSATIYYNN
-1255 NVHTEYFTTTT
+1255 NTVHTAYTATTT

-1274 LNELTKVDSPYLL
+1274 LKELTNVDSPYLL
-1287 LANKLNAG
+1287 LANKVNVG
-1295 KGDKTVQWYVNKGN
+1295 NGDKTVQWYVNEGN
-1309 PAYLVDDAG
+1309 PAYLVNDAG
-1318 VDNFTE
+1318 VDKFSEISTK
-1324 VDTAEAMSRLMSNYY
+1324 EAMGRLMSNYY
-1339 ACTADVE
+1339 ACAADVT
-1346 VEYNKTTYSLKK
+1346 VTYNGTTYDLRK
-1358 NNVYKISYE
+1358 NNVYQISYE
-1367 TQGTSSTGSFMFSPV
+1367 VQGTSSTGSFVFTSV
-1382 GTFDETATSVPTI
+1382 GTFESAVTETPDGNNIDWTGATTNTTQDYVETVSTATTPEEPYYTERYYNSDTDNNLSEIGNVSSLLTSNSGRIYFEKSTKTSVTAYGLYKVDKVDTLISTYRLYPNGTRTITKRYLKGHSVMDVEYSDGDYVEFSVVETRIYNLYFVKTDNRSNSLTQILKDSLPSWWDIDTSSYNSFMYGSGTNSRSYTYRQNGEAYYTSTFTAQMGSTKSITATSTDSAYSQMVTYI
-1395 DAVDWSTATES
+1395 EDLDKTS
-1406 KDAYQTDVLSTSGTA
+1406 K
-1421 PTPTTSIS
+1421 
-1429 VSNISSM
+1429 
-1436 QGYENLTP
+1436 
-1444 ETIDNP
+1444 
-1450 YIDYYASISDAQ
+1450 
-1462 RNRNNKGWMPAVELY
+1462 
-1477 KITISANF
+1477 
-1485 VTSYRRYY
+1485 
-1493 NAGNKIVKTYNLN
+1493 
-1506 GKIQQVEYT
+1506 EYT
-1515 QYYQNWG
+1515 DN
-1522 YVDYTVT
+1522 VVT
-1529 ETRDYIFY
+1529 TGGKV
-1537 YRLESAND
+1537 ES
-1545 STVTAIWNGRL
+1545 V
-1556 TYSNGTIYES
+1556 
-1566 SNYVFTYNRTVTG
+1566 
-1579 FPIYTYRD
+1579 
-1587 TDGNAPYTVSNAV
+1587 
-1600 ATCGTKTITGKNA
+1600 
-1613 QTQMESYLDDEL
+1613 
-1625 SLNDSTFTKNNSN
+1625 
-1638 TITENRVFT
+1638 
-1647 ELFTYTNS
+1647 LFTYTNP
-1655 IATNSDV
+1655 IASTSDV
-1662 ANAIDKATAAMNG
+1662 TNAIDKATAAMDSTN
-1675 YVLYKYTGSTVTD
+1675 YVLYKYTGADTTD
-1688 SYYEEGKL
+1688 DYVVNGVAMPQVSY
-1696 MPTIR
+1696 
-1701 YTAKQ
+1701 AQNQ
-1706 GYRLSFA
+1706 GYRLRFTA
-1713 ASSGTSNGG
+1713 GSGATAG
-1722 YSLTTINLVEN
+1722 YSLSEFDLFED
-1733 AAAINMQAILAEANL
+1733 AAAITMQAILTEANL
-1748 HINDAEFGNYYGN
+1748 HVNDALFGNYYGN

-1776 YTNGYVYRLLL
+1776 YTNGYVYRLML
-1787 NSDRTSFYYEYGK
+1787 NSDRTSFYFEYGK
-1800 SLGTKQT
+1800 SLGVKET
-1807 FTIISSA
+1807 FTICETA
-1814 NDYMDALVDA
+1814 DDFMDALVNA
-1824 LNGSTGCLQKGAI
+1824 LNGSVDCLQEGAI
-1837 VYYAGDKSTFYA
+1837 VYYKGDQSTYYA
-1849 QGLFELTY
+1849 KGLFELTR
-1857 NPETMVYYFKSF
+1857 NEQTLTYYFKSM
-1869 GGLGNKKLEEVTK
+1869 GGLGNQTLVNGT
-1882 TVDGEQKTITQ
+1882 
-1893 FMLSSISGQ
+1893 FLLNSIVGQ
-1902 SLSVDGISKF
+1902 NLSVSGISKF
-1912 VNIRYIGSDTKDY
+1912 TNIRYVGSTTTSY

-1940 IVDGNT
+1940 IVDGDT

>member
-35 RVNGNTKGNT
+35 RVNGNTNGNT

-64 TTPGEK
+64 TTPGKK

-76 VKSKAKTNVTYNFGL
+76 VKSTAKTNVTYNFGL

-201 DTNSGLV
+201 DVNSGLV

-258 SCNKLAN
+258 SCNKLSN
-265 SPSIGSGKILLDGE
+265 SPNVGSGKILLDGE

-343 FYKNAANVAVVDYCT
+343 FYKNAANVAVVGDCT
-358 YADGVITA
+358 YTDGVITA

-381 GGQSFTCGLRVVGGD
+381 GAQSFTCGLRVVGGD
-396 NAKTLQSLLANEL
+396 NATTLQSLLANEL
-409 KHIPNSTIID
+409 KHIPNSTTID

-426 LPKYIEGKNVRI
+426 LPKFIEGKNVRI

-474 GVYATTTFTF
+474 SVYATTTFTF

-522 VVDSTNANDYRTQF
+522 VVDSTNANDYRTKF
-536 TMYNNDKSSVTWA
+536 TMYNNDNSSVTWA
-549 AFRDIGLTNLTYT
+549 AFKDIGLTNLTYT

-640 MLDTRVMYGAKY
+640 MLDTRVKYGAKY

-662 YQGIAITCAPATAS
+662 YQGIAITCAPATAN
-676 GSGISAIDEA
+676 GSGISAITKET
-686 YVDGEKM
+686 VNGEEM

-707 SSQGIKVSVKKEGD
+707 SSQGIKVTVKKDGD
-721 TSGGQN
+721 TSDGQN

-762 DYTTDSKLQ
+762 SYTVDDKLE
-771 ERIDLL
+771 ERLALL
-777 PTVTVSKADNALDVS
+777 PNVTVSTADKDLAVS

-845 QLLAWATGS
+845 QLLAWATGDVKD
-854 AKADL
+854 APL
-859 PVTVTGYT
+859 PVAVTGYSVGDT
-867 GTAAVQSDGKSYMN
+867 TAVTSDGKSYMN

-895 VGFTKAECDT
+895 VGFTEDEYKT
-905 WWAKATTTPEN
+905 LWAKATTTPN
-916 GRVIDDYTEITKL
+916 GRVIDDYTEITSL
-929 AAEMS
+929 AASMS
-934 LANVNNASGYG
+934 LSNGMN
-945 DGHMTY
+945 Y

-963 EKDFASTPNLG
+963 EKDFPGAGGQSKDSPPNLG
-974 RITNYATDMT
+974 TLGVNNIDMS
-984 GGTNYNST
+984 GGKGIYST
-992 SLDWDSDPSNWKGSN
+992 TLDWSSNPSNWTVSSVS
-1007 YYLYIGSR
+1007 YTS
-1015 SKYNKSPYTE
+1015 SKYYTNYDVYVE
-1025 DQTEYISDYEA
+1025 DHTEYISDPEA

-1045 TDEAS
+1045 ISTQTNA
-1050 SNKASA
+1050 K
-1056 RAYAKA
+1056 AYAQA

-1086 DKLRE
+1086 GKLRE
-1091 KETIGFRVAMADGVP
+1091 KETIGFTVAMTDNVP

-1128 VSGSVSSNKV
+1128 VSGSVSGNKV

-1178 GYTTLDLTTL
+1178 GYTTLELTTL
-1188 SRLTDVAH
+1188 SRLTDVSH

-1201 NRGISSIGDVL
+1201 NNGISSIGDVL

-1223 VYEVNVVGKY
+1223 VYGVNVRGKY
-1233 LKYVLENVKV
+1233 LEYVLENIKV
-1243 NQPSASIYYSNN
+1243 NNTSATIYYNN
-1255 NVHTEYFTTTT
+1255 NTVHTAYKATTT

-1295 KGDKTVQWYVNKGN
+1295 NGDKTIQWYVNKGN

-1339 ACTADVE
+1339 ACTADVT
-1346 VEYNKTTYSLKK
+1346 VEYNGKTHILKE

-1367 TQGTSSTGSFMFSPV
+1367 TQGTSSTGSFEFKSV
-1382 GTFDETATSVPTI
+1382 GTFDSTVTNLPSVDEFDWENASNNANYSELVTANVGTEPYYTDRTI
-1395 DAVDWSTATES
+1395 SNLSEIGTVKSLYTAN
-1406 KDAYQTDVLSTSGTA
+1406 A
-1421 PTPTTSIS
+1421 
-1429 VSNISSM
+1429 N
-1436 QGYENLTP
+1436 
-1444 ETIDNP
+1444 NP
-1450 YIDYYASISDAQ
+1450 YIDFRATGSPNGWLGYVNALYEVTHTEEFVSTYRYYPGKGGTVTYNVNGMIVSSEYLDGDYFNYTITETREYKLYFVLLGRTNTQATTGNLTQILKGSASNLGKNTCTVDFTNYTQFYYNSDTTKMYTYRENGHAVYEVTGYRANFAGNSFTGTILSDAQ
-1462 RNRNNKGWMPAVELY
+1462 SE
-1477 KITISANF
+1477 I
-1485 VTSYRRYY
+1485 
-1493 NAGNKIVKTYNLN
+1493 
-1506 GKIQQVEYT
+1506 
-1515 QYYQNWG
+1515 
-1522 YVDYTVT
+1522 
-1529 ETRDYIFY
+1529 
-1537 YRLESAND
+1537 
-1545 STVTAIWNGRL
+1545 
-1556 TYSNGTIYES
+1556 
-1566 SNYVFTYNRTVTG
+1566 
-1579 FPIYTYRD
+1579 
-1587 TDGNAPYTVSNAV
+1587 
-1600 ATCGTKTITGKNA
+1600 
-1613 QTQMESYLDDEL
+1613 ESYLGNLSTTDDEY
-1625 SLNDSTFTKNNSN
+1625 KNNVVSGEK
-1638 TITENRVFT
+1638 TRVIT

-1655 IATNSDV
+1655 IASDSDIT
-1662 ANAIDKATAAMNG
+1662 NAIDKATAAMDVNNR
-1675 YVLYKYTGSTVTD
+1675 VLYKYTGVTVTD
-1688 SYYEEGKL
+1688 NYYENGNPVSKK
-1696 MPTIR
+1696 
-1701 YTAKQ
+1701 YTRNQ
-1706 GYRLSFA
+1706 GYRLTFA
-1713 ASSGTSNGG
+1713 ASGGTMLGG
-1722 YSLTTINLVEN
+1722 YSLSTINLVEN
-1733 AAAINMQAILAEANL
+1733 AAAINMQAILVEANQ
-1748 HINDAEFGNYYGN
+1748 HINDGLFGNYYGN
-1761 YYCYNGD
+1761 YYCYNGT
-1768 TRTIDGVT
+1768 TRTIGNVT
-1776 YTNGYVYRLLL
+1776 YTKGYVYRLLL
-1787 NSDRTSFYYEYGK
+1787 KADRSGFYFEHDNLPDERK
-1800 SLGTKQT
+1800 T
-1807 FTIISSA
+1807 FTSYGTSSA
-1814 NDYMDALVDA
+1814 LVSELVKA
-1824 LNGSTGCLQKGAI
+1824 LNKSSGCLSKGAI
-1837 VYYAGDKSTFYA
+1837 VYYRADNGDKDAFYA
-1849 QGLFELTY
+1849 KGLYELTY
-1857 NPETMVYYFKSF
+1857 NSNTNIYYFKSM
-1869 GGLGNKKLEEVTK
+1869 GGLGNQSMDITKSGDTEVAATFLLNSI
-1882 TVDGEQKTITQ
+1882 VGQN
-1893 FMLSSISGQ
+1893 LSAS
-1902 SLSVDGISKF
+1902 GISKF
-1912 VNIRYIGSDTKDY
+1912 TNIRYIGTTSSSF

-1940 IVDGNT
+1940 IVDGDT